1 MKNLK
6 LVELCSGIG
15 AQAKGLE
22 HTGLFQVESVATA
35 DLDKEVVVSYAA
47 IHCGLTNELIE
58 SYENYPSKEEMAAEL
73 TAKRLGYDFKNDKP
87 YDWHKLSRKK
97 DKTKGI
103 EKYWL
108 ADHLSHNLGD
118 MMQID
123 ALPDCDFLTYSCP
136 CFTADT
142 LVLTNNGL
150 KKIVDITTN
159 DKVLTHNN
167 EYKEVLD
174 SKCTG
179 EKNIYIIDA
188 MCSNKIECTGN
199 HKFLVREMYRTY
211 PTYNNGK
218 RGNVRHF
225 KDPEWIE
232 CEKLSKKHYLG
243 MAINQKSILPQWDGI
258 DFVWSDGRKTRH
270 KNNIQSLI
278 LNHSFWWTVG
288 RWIGDGW
295 VRESKNSNEVIICC
309 SKEELNE
316 ILPHLENCN
325 IKYNV
330 SEERTV
336 YKIRIPSKEFC
347 LFLNQFGKGAANK
360 KIPGFV
366 YDLPIEYLKDLLDG
380 YISADGYFVN
390 NKYKVTSVS
399 KELIYG
405 IGQIV
410 AKVYK
415 RPFSIYRVKRNPIV
429 YIEGRKCNQKDSWD
443 LAWKPEIGKQDKAFY
458 ENGYIWFPIRNIK
471 RTDKIEKVYDIT
483 VKDDHSFMANG
494 CIVHNCTDL
503 SIAGHQEGLK
513 WTCQDCGHT
522 YDPAAYSVEE
532 RYLCPVCGSKHVKST
547 RSGLLYEVERLLVT
561 AKQNGSLP
569 KYLLMENVDAL
580 VSKKYIDSFNNWLE
594 RLENLGYHSYY
605 QVINAKNA
613 GVPQNRKRIFVFS
626 ILKEIDTG
634 KFTFPVP
641 FDNGIRLKDVLENTV
656 EEKYYLSDEKVA
668 SFLGNLIKTEDE
680 DTVSVKQATKEGY
693 IKCEL
698 PGVADLS
705 YPESTTRRGRV
716 QENGTVSPTL
726 TAAQTGICKLE
737 KTNEVLQIGN
747 IAEGK
752 SGWDNPQTGRIY
764 SIEGCSPTLNTCNGG
779 GHEPKIV
786 TTTRWSE
793 IASCVRAS
801 YFKNGNRNIEENIK
815 SGKGYEGIIEKYGC
829 DKSHNSPQIIERAN
843 CITTREDRGISN
855 HKSEG
860 TFGEN
865 GLAPTLTT
873 NKGEEPK
880 IATYSLNGYLLYTDE
895 NGNIKTIVAMRGRNP
910 ENPSDRT
917 VGAPTE
923 QRLEV
928 NINEVSNCLTTVQKD
943 NLVMEG
949 ELLLPYIRIR
959 KLTPKECHRLMGFD
973 DIDVDRCK
981 AVGMSDAQGYKQA
994 GNSIVTNVIALIAE
1008 HFYKAQYDESYE
1020 CLDEKMANFQKS
1032 QME

>member
-1 MKNLK
+1 MKNLR

-87 YDWHKLSRKK
+87 YDWYKLSRKK

-136 CFTADT
+136 C
-142 LVLTNNGL
+142 
-150 KKIVDITTN
+150 
-159 DKVLTHNN
+159 
-167 EYKEVLD
+167 
-174 SKCTG
+174 
-179 EKNIYIIDA
+179 
-188 MCSNKIECTGN
+188 
-199 HKFLVREMYRTY
+199 
-211 PTYNNGK
+211 
-218 RGNVRHF
+218 
-225 KDPEWIE
+225 
-232 CEKLSKKHYLG
+232 
-243 MAINQKSILPQWDGI
+243 
-258 DFVWSDGRKTRH
+258 
-270 KNNIQSLI
+270 
-278 LNHSFWWTVG
+278 
-288 RWIGDGW
+288 
-295 VRESKNSNEVIICC
+295 
-309 SKEELNE
+309 
-316 ILPHLENCN
+316 
-325 IKYNV
+325 
-330 SEERTV
+330 
-336 YKIRIPSKEFC
+336 
-347 LFLNQFGKGAANK
+347 
-360 KIPGFV
+360 
-366 YDLPIEYLKDLLDG
+366 
-380 YISADGYFVN
+380 
-390 NKYKVTSVS
+390 
-399 KELIYG
+399 
-405 IGQIV
+405 
-410 AKVYK
+410 
-415 RPFSIYRVKRNPIV
+415 
-429 YIEGRKCNQKDSWD
+429 
-443 LAWKPEIGKQDKAFY
+443 
-458 ENGYIWFPIRNIK
+458 
-471 RTDKIEKVYDIT
+471 
-483 VKDDHSFMANG
+483 
-494 CIVHNCTDL
+494 TDL

-513 WTCQDCGHT
+513 WTCKDCGHT

-656 EEKYYLSDEKVA
+656 EERYYLSDEKVA

-680 DTVSVKQATKEGY
+680 DTVSIKQATKDEY
-693 IKCEL
+693 IKCDL

-737 KTNEVLQIGN
+737 KTNEVLQVGN

-752 SGWDNPQTGRIY
+752 SGWENPQTGRIY
-764 SIEGCSPTLNTCNGG
+764 STEGCSPTLNTCNGG
-779 GHEPKIV
+779 GHEPKIL
-786 TTTRWSE
+786 
-793 IASCVRAS
+793 I
-801 YFKNGNRNIEENIK
+801 
-815 SGKGYEGIIEKYGC
+815 GC

-843 CITTREDRGISN
+843 CITAKEDRGISN
-855 HKSEG
+855 HRAEG
-860 TFGEN
+860 TSVIEKIGNINPSGKGINGNVLGEN

-873 NKGEEPK
+873 NKGEGPK
-880 IATYSLNGYLLYTDE
+880 IAIS
-895 NGNIKTIVAMRGRNP
+895 
-910 ENPSDRT
+910 SDT
-917 VGAPTE
+917 SYIT
-923 QRLEV
+923 
-928 NINEVSNCLTTVQKD
+928 
-943 NLVMEG
+943 
-949 ELLLPYIRIR
+949 PYIRIR

-973 DIDVDRCK
+973 DIDVNRCK

-994 GNSIVTNVIALIAE
+994 GNSIVTNVISLIAE

-1020 CLDEKMANFQKS
+1020 CLDEKMANFQKP

>member
-1 MKNLK
+1 MKNLR

-87 YDWHKLSRKK
+87 YDWYKLSRKK

-136 CFTADT
+136 C
-142 LVLTNNGL
+142 
-150 KKIVDITTN
+150 
-159 DKVLTHNN
+159 
-167 EYKEVLD
+167 
-174 SKCTG
+174 
-179 EKNIYIIDA
+179 
-188 MCSNKIECTGN
+188 
-199 HKFLVREMYRTY
+199 
-211 PTYNNGK
+211 
-218 RGNVRHF
+218 
-225 KDPEWIE
+225 
-232 CEKLSKKHYLG
+232 
-243 MAINQKSILPQWDGI
+243 
-258 DFVWSDGRKTRH
+258 
-270 KNNIQSLI
+270 
-278 LNHSFWWTVG
+278 
-288 RWIGDGW
+288 
-295 VRESKNSNEVIICC
+295 
-309 SKEELNE
+309 
-316 ILPHLENCN
+316 
-325 IKYNV
+325 
-330 SEERTV
+330 
-336 YKIRIPSKEFC
+336 
-347 LFLNQFGKGAANK
+347 
-360 KIPGFV
+360 
-366 YDLPIEYLKDLLDG
+366 
-380 YISADGYFVN
+380 
-390 NKYKVTSVS
+390 
-399 KELIYG
+399 
-405 IGQIV
+405 
-410 AKVYK
+410 
-415 RPFSIYRVKRNPIV
+415 
-429 YIEGRKCNQKDSWD
+429 
-443 LAWKPEIGKQDKAFY
+443 
-458 ENGYIWFPIRNIK
+458 
-471 RTDKIEKVYDIT
+471 
-483 VKDDHSFMANG
+483 
-494 CIVHNCTDL
+494 TDL

-513 WTCQDCGHT
+513 WTCQDCGHE

-641 FDNGIRLKDVLENTV
+641 FDNGIRLKDVLEDTV
-656 EEKYYLSDEKVA
+656 EERYYLSDEKVA

-680 DTVSVKQATKEGY
+680 DTVSIKQATKDGY
-693 IKCEL
+693 IKCDL

-737 KTNEVLQIGN
+737 KTNEVLQVGN

-752 SGWDNPQTGRIY
+752 SGWENPQTGRIY
-764 SIEGCSPTLNTCNGG
+764 STEGCSPTLNTCNGG
-779 GHEPKIV
+779 GHEPKIL
-786 TTTRWSE
+786 
-793 IASCVRAS
+793 I
-801 YFKNGNRNIEENIK
+801 
-815 SGKGYEGIIEKYGC
+815 GC

-843 CITTREDRGISN
+843 CITAKEDRGISN
-855 HKSEG
+855 HRAEG
-860 TFGEN
+860 TAVIEKIGNINPSGKGINGNVLGEN

-873 NKGEEPK
+873 NKGEGPK
-880 IATYSLNGYLLYTDE
+880 IAIS
-895 NGNIKTIVAMRGRNP
+895 
-910 ENPSDRT
+910 SDT
-917 VGAPTE
+917 SYIT
-923 QRLEV
+923 
-928 NINEVSNCLTTVQKD
+928 
-943 NLVMEG
+943 
-949 ELLLPYIRIR
+949 PYIRIR

-973 DIDVDRCK
+973 DIDVNRCK

-994 GNSIVTNVIALIAE
+994 GNSIVTNVISLIAE

-1020 CLDEKMANFQKS
+1020 CLDEKMANFQKP

>member
-1 MKNLK
+1 MKNLR

-87 YDWHKLSRKK
+87 YDWYKLSRKK

-136 CFTADT
+136 C
-142 LVLTNNGL
+142 
-150 KKIVDITTN
+150 
-159 DKVLTHNN
+159 
-167 EYKEVLD
+167 
-174 SKCTG
+174 
-179 EKNIYIIDA
+179 
-188 MCSNKIECTGN
+188 
-199 HKFLVREMYRTY
+199 
-211 PTYNNGK
+211 
-218 RGNVRHF
+218 
-225 KDPEWIE
+225 
-232 CEKLSKKHYLG
+232 
-243 MAINQKSILPQWDGI
+243 
-258 DFVWSDGRKTRH
+258 
-270 KNNIQSLI
+270 
-278 LNHSFWWTVG
+278 
-288 RWIGDGW
+288 
-295 VRESKNSNEVIICC
+295 
-309 SKEELNE
+309 
-316 ILPHLENCN
+316 
-325 IKYNV
+325 
-330 SEERTV
+330 
-336 YKIRIPSKEFC
+336 
-347 LFLNQFGKGAANK
+347 
-360 KIPGFV
+360 
-366 YDLPIEYLKDLLDG
+366 
-380 YISADGYFVN
+380 
-390 NKYKVTSVS
+390 
-399 KELIYG
+399 
-405 IGQIV
+405 
-410 AKVYK
+410 
-415 RPFSIYRVKRNPIV
+415 
-429 YIEGRKCNQKDSWD
+429 
-443 LAWKPEIGKQDKAFY
+443 
-458 ENGYIWFPIRNIK
+458 
-471 RTDKIEKVYDIT
+471 
-483 VKDDHSFMANG
+483 
-494 CIVHNCTDL
+494 TDL

-513 WTCQDCGHT
+513 WTCKDCGHT

-656 EEKYYLSDEKVA
+656 EERYYLSDEKVA

-680 DTVSVKQATKEGY
+680 DTVSIKQATKDGY
-693 IKCEL
+693 IKCDL

-737 KTNEVLQIGN
+737 KTNEVLQVGN

-752 SGWDNPQTGRIY
+752 SGWENPQTGRIY
-764 SIEGCSPTLNTCNGG
+764 STEGCSPTLNTCNGG
-779 GHEPKIV
+779 GHEPKIL
-786 TTTRWSE
+786 
-793 IASCVRAS
+793 I
-801 YFKNGNRNIEENIK
+801 
-815 SGKGYEGIIEKYGC
+815 GC
-829 DKSHNSPQIIERAN
+829 DKSHNSPQIIKRAN
-843 CITTREDRGISN
+843 CITAKEDRGISN
-855 HKSEG
+855 HRAEG
-860 TFGEN
+860 TSVIEKIGNINPSGKGINGNVLGEN

-873 NKGEEPK
+873 NKGEGPK
-880 IATYSLNGYLLYTDE
+880 IAIS
-895 NGNIKTIVAMRGRNP
+895 
-910 ENPSDRT
+910 SDT
-917 VGAPTE
+917 SYIT
-923 QRLEV
+923 
-928 NINEVSNCLTTVQKD
+928 
-943 NLVMEG
+943 
-949 ELLLPYIRIR
+949 PYIRIR

-973 DIDVDRCK
+973 DIDVNRCK

-994 GNSIVTNVIALIAE
+994 GNSIVTNVISLIAE

-1020 CLDEKMANFQKS
+1020 CLDEKMANFQKP

>member
-1 MKNLK
+1 MKNLR

-87 YDWHKLSRKK
+87 YDWYKLSRKK

-136 CFTADT
+136 
-142 LVLTNNGL
+142 
-150 KKIVDITTN
+150 
-159 DKVLTHNN
+159 
-167 EYKEVLD
+167 
-174 SKCTG
+174 
-179 EKNIYIIDA
+179 
-188 MCSNKIECTGN
+188 
-199 HKFLVREMYRTY
+199 
-211 PTYNNGK
+211 
-218 RGNVRHF
+218 
-225 KDPEWIE
+225 
-232 CEKLSKKHYLG
+232 
-243 MAINQKSILPQWDGI
+243 
-258 DFVWSDGRKTRH
+258 
-270 KNNIQSLI
+270 
-278 LNHSFWWTVG
+278 
-288 RWIGDGW
+288 
-295 VRESKNSNEVIICC
+295 
-309 SKEELNE
+309 
-316 ILPHLENCN
+316 
-325 IKYNV
+325 
-330 SEERTV
+330 
-336 YKIRIPSKEFC
+336 
-347 LFLNQFGKGAANK
+347 
-360 KIPGFV
+360 
-366 YDLPIEYLKDLLDG
+366 
-380 YISADGYFVN
+380 
-390 NKYKVTSVS
+390 
-399 KELIYG
+399 
-405 IGQIV
+405 
-410 AKVYK
+410 
-415 RPFSIYRVKRNPIV
+415 
-429 YIEGRKCNQKDSWD
+429 
-443 LAWKPEIGKQDKAFY
+443 
-458 ENGYIWFPIRNIK
+458 
-471 RTDKIEKVYDIT
+471 
-483 VKDDHSFMANG
+483 
-494 CIVHNCTDL
+494 CTDL

-641 FDNGIRLKDVLENTV
+641 FDNGIRLKDVLEDTV
-656 EEKYYLSDEKVA
+656 EERYYLSDEKVA

-680 DTVSVKQATKEGY
+680 DT
-693 IKCEL
+693 
-698 PGVADLS
+698 
-705 YPESTTRRGRV
+705 
-716 QENGTVSPTL
+716 
-726 TAAQTGICKLE
+726 
-737 KTNEVLQIGN
+737 TNTNNVLQIGN
-747 IAEGK
+747 IAEGN
-752 SGWDNPQTGRIY
+752 SGWNNPQAGRIY

-786 TTTRWSE
+786 TTTRGSE

-801 YFKNGNRNIEENIK
+801 YFKNGSRNIEENIK

-843 CITTREDRGISN
+843 CITAKEDKSISN

-860 TFGEN
+860 TAVIEKIGNINPSGKGINGNVFGEN

-873 NKGEEPK
+873 NKGEGPK
-880 IATYSLNGYLLYTDE
+880 IATYSLNGYLLHTDE

-1008 HFYKAQYDESYE
+1008 HFYKAQYDESYK
-1020 CLDEKMANFQKS
+1020 CLDEKMENFQKP

>member
-1 MKNLK
+1 MKNLR

-87 YDWHKLSRKK
+87 YDWYKLSRKK

-136 CFTADT
+136 
-142 LVLTNNGL
+142 
-150 KKIVDITTN
+150 
-159 DKVLTHNN
+159 
-167 EYKEVLD
+167 
-174 SKCTG
+174 
-179 EKNIYIIDA
+179 
-188 MCSNKIECTGN
+188 
-199 HKFLVREMYRTY
+199 
-211 PTYNNGK
+211 
-218 RGNVRHF
+218 
-225 KDPEWIE
+225 
-232 CEKLSKKHYLG
+232 
-243 MAINQKSILPQWDGI
+243 
-258 DFVWSDGRKTRH
+258 
-270 KNNIQSLI
+270 
-278 LNHSFWWTVG
+278 
-288 RWIGDGW
+288 
-295 VRESKNSNEVIICC
+295 
-309 SKEELNE
+309 
-316 ILPHLENCN
+316 
-325 IKYNV
+325 
-330 SEERTV
+330 
-336 YKIRIPSKEFC
+336 
-347 LFLNQFGKGAANK
+347 
-360 KIPGFV
+360 
-366 YDLPIEYLKDLLDG
+366 
-380 YISADGYFVN
+380 
-390 NKYKVTSVS
+390 
-399 KELIYG
+399 
-405 IGQIV
+405 
-410 AKVYK
+410 
-415 RPFSIYRVKRNPIV
+415 
-429 YIEGRKCNQKDSWD
+429 
-443 LAWKPEIGKQDKAFY
+443 
-458 ENGYIWFPIRNIK
+458 
-471 RTDKIEKVYDIT
+471 
-483 VKDDHSFMANG
+483 
-494 CIVHNCTDL
+494 CTDL

-641 FDNGIRLKDVLENTV
+641 FDNGIRLKDVLEDTV
-656 EEKYYLSDEKVA
+656 AERYYLSDEKVA

-680 DTVSVKQATKEGY
+680 DTVSIKQATKDGY
-693 IKCEL
+693 IKCDL

-726 TAAQTGICKLE
+726 TASQTGICKLE

-764 SIEGCSPTLNTCNGG
+764 SAEGCSPTLNTCNGG
-779 GHEPKIV
+779 GHEPKIL
-786 TTTRWSE
+786 
-793 IASCVRAS
+793 ID
-801 YFKNGNRNIEENIK
+801 
-815 SGKGYEGIIEKYGC
+815 C

-843 CITTREDRGISN
+843 CITAREDRGISN

-860 TFGEN
+860 TAVIE
-865 GLAPTLTT
+865 
-873 NKGEEPK
+873 K
-880 IATYSLNGYLLYTDE
+880 I
-895 NGNIKTIVAMRGRNP
+895 GN
-910 ENPSDRT
+910 
-917 VGAPTE
+917 
-923 QRLEV
+923 
-928 NINEVSNCLTTVQKD
+928 D

-949 ELLLPYIRIR
+949 EILLPYIRIR

-1008 HFYKAQYDESYE
+1008 HFYKAQYDESYK
-1020 CLDEKMANFQKS
+1020 CLDEKMVNFQKP

>member
-1 MKNLK
+1 MKNLR

-87 YDWHKLSRKK
+87 YDWYKLSRKK

-136 CFTADT
+136 
-142 LVLTNNGL
+142 
-150 KKIVDITTN
+150 
-159 DKVLTHNN
+159 
-167 EYKEVLD
+167 
-174 SKCTG
+174 
-179 EKNIYIIDA
+179 
-188 MCSNKIECTGN
+188 
-199 HKFLVREMYRTY
+199 
-211 PTYNNGK
+211 
-218 RGNVRHF
+218 
-225 KDPEWIE
+225 
-232 CEKLSKKHYLG
+232 
-243 MAINQKSILPQWDGI
+243 
-258 DFVWSDGRKTRH
+258 
-270 KNNIQSLI
+270 
-278 LNHSFWWTVG
+278 
-288 RWIGDGW
+288 
-295 VRESKNSNEVIICC
+295 
-309 SKEELNE
+309 
-316 ILPHLENCN
+316 
-325 IKYNV
+325 
-330 SEERTV
+330 
-336 YKIRIPSKEFC
+336 
-347 LFLNQFGKGAANK
+347 
-360 KIPGFV
+360 
-366 YDLPIEYLKDLLDG
+366 
-380 YISADGYFVN
+380 
-390 NKYKVTSVS
+390 
-399 KELIYG
+399 
-405 IGQIV
+405 
-410 AKVYK
+410 
-415 RPFSIYRVKRNPIV
+415 
-429 YIEGRKCNQKDSWD
+429 
-443 LAWKPEIGKQDKAFY
+443 
-458 ENGYIWFPIRNIK
+458 
-471 RTDKIEKVYDIT
+471 
-483 VKDDHSFMANG
+483 
-494 CIVHNCTDL
+494 CTDL

-634 KFTFPVP
+634 KFTFPVS
-641 FDNGIRLKDVLENTV
+641 FDNGIRLKDVLEDTV
-656 EEKYYLSDEKVA
+656 EERYYLSDEKVA

-680 DTVSVKQATKEGY
+680 DTVSIKQATKDGY
-693 IKCEL
+693 IKCDL

-737 KTNEVLQIGN
+737 KI
-747 IAEGK
+747 
-752 SGWDNPQTGRIY
+752 
-764 SIEGCSPTLNTCNGG
+764 
-779 GHEPKIV
+779 
-786 TTTRWSE
+786 
-793 IASCVRAS
+793 
-801 YFKNGNRNIEENIK
+801 
-815 SGKGYEGIIEKYGC
+815 
-829 DKSHNSPQIIERAN
+829 
-843 CITTREDRGISN
+843 
-855 HKSEG
+855 
-860 TFGEN
+860 
-865 GLAPTLTT
+865 TT
-873 NKGEEPK
+873 NKGEGSK
-880 IATYSLNGYLLYTDE
+880 IATYSLNGYPLHTDE

-928 NINEVSNCLTTVQKD
+928 NTNEISNCLTTVQKD

-949 ELLLPYIRIR
+949 EILLPYIRIR

-1020 CLDEKMANFQKS
+1020 CLDEKMENFQKP
-1032 QME
+1032 QVE

>member
-1 MKNLK
+1 MKNLR

-87 YDWHKLSRKK
+87 YDWYKLSRKK

-108 ADHLSHNLGD
+108 ADYLSHNLGD

-136 CFTADT
+136 C
-142 LVLTNNGL
+142 
-150 KKIVDITTN
+150 
-159 DKVLTHNN
+159 
-167 EYKEVLD
+167 
-174 SKCTG
+174 
-179 EKNIYIIDA
+179 
-188 MCSNKIECTGN
+188 
-199 HKFLVREMYRTY
+199 
-211 PTYNNGK
+211 
-218 RGNVRHF
+218 
-225 KDPEWIE
+225 
-232 CEKLSKKHYLG
+232 
-243 MAINQKSILPQWDGI
+243 
-258 DFVWSDGRKTRH
+258 
-270 KNNIQSLI
+270 
-278 LNHSFWWTVG
+278 
-288 RWIGDGW
+288 
-295 VRESKNSNEVIICC
+295 
-309 SKEELNE
+309 
-316 ILPHLENCN
+316 
-325 IKYNV
+325 
-330 SEERTV
+330 
-336 YKIRIPSKEFC
+336 
-347 LFLNQFGKGAANK
+347 
-360 KIPGFV
+360 
-366 YDLPIEYLKDLLDG
+366 
-380 YISADGYFVN
+380 
-390 NKYKVTSVS
+390 
-399 KELIYG
+399 
-405 IGQIV
+405 
-410 AKVYK
+410 
-415 RPFSIYRVKRNPIV
+415 
-429 YIEGRKCNQKDSWD
+429 
-443 LAWKPEIGKQDKAFY
+443 
-458 ENGYIWFPIRNIK
+458 
-471 RTDKIEKVYDIT
+471 
-483 VKDDHSFMANG
+483 
-494 CIVHNCTDL
+494 TDL

-513 WTCQDCGHT
+513 WTCKDCGHT

-634 KFTFPVP
+634 KFSFPVP

-656 EEKYYLSDEKVA
+656 EERYYLSDEKVA

-680 DTVSVKQATKEGY
+680 DTVSIKQATKDGY
-693 IKCEL
+693 IKCDL

-737 KTNEVLQIGN
+737 KTNEVLQVGN

-752 SGWDNPQTGRIY
+752 SGWENPQTGRIY
-764 SIEGCSPTLNTCNGG
+764 STEGCSPTLNTCNGG
-779 GHEPKIV
+779 GHEPKIL
-786 TTTRWSE
+786 
-793 IASCVRAS
+793 I
-801 YFKNGNRNIEENIK
+801 
-815 SGKGYEGIIEKYGC
+815 GC

-843 CITTREDRGISN
+843 CITAKEDRGISN
-855 HKSEG
+855 HRAEG
-860 TFGEN
+860 TAVIEKIGNINPSGKGINGNVLGEN

-873 NKGEEPK
+873 NKGEGPK
-880 IATYSLNGYLLYTDE
+880 IAIS
-895 NGNIKTIVAMRGRNP
+895 
-910 ENPSDRT
+910 SDT
-917 VGAPTE
+917 SYIT
-923 QRLEV
+923 
-928 NINEVSNCLTTVQKD
+928 
-943 NLVMEG
+943 
-949 ELLLPYIRIR
+949 PYIRIR

-1008 HFYKAQYDESYE
+1008 HFYKAQYDESYK
-1020 CLDEKMANFQKS
+1020 CLDEKMENFQKP

>member
-1 MKNLK
+1 MKNLR

-87 YDWHKLSRKK
+87 YDWYKLSRKK

-136 CFTADT
+136 C
-142 LVLTNNGL
+142 
-150 KKIVDITTN
+150 
-159 DKVLTHNN
+159 
-167 EYKEVLD
+167 
-174 SKCTG
+174 
-179 EKNIYIIDA
+179 
-188 MCSNKIECTGN
+188 
-199 HKFLVREMYRTY
+199 
-211 PTYNNGK
+211 
-218 RGNVRHF
+218 
-225 KDPEWIE
+225 
-232 CEKLSKKHYLG
+232 
-243 MAINQKSILPQWDGI
+243 
-258 DFVWSDGRKTRH
+258 
-270 KNNIQSLI
+270 
-278 LNHSFWWTVG
+278 
-288 RWIGDGW
+288 
-295 VRESKNSNEVIICC
+295 
-309 SKEELNE
+309 
-316 ILPHLENCN
+316 
-325 IKYNV
+325 
-330 SEERTV
+330 
-336 YKIRIPSKEFC
+336 
-347 LFLNQFGKGAANK
+347 
-360 KIPGFV
+360 
-366 YDLPIEYLKDLLDG
+366 
-380 YISADGYFVN
+380 
-390 NKYKVTSVS
+390 
-399 KELIYG
+399 
-405 IGQIV
+405 
-410 AKVYK
+410 
-415 RPFSIYRVKRNPIV
+415 
-429 YIEGRKCNQKDSWD
+429 
-443 LAWKPEIGKQDKAFY
+443 
-458 ENGYIWFPIRNIK
+458 
-471 RTDKIEKVYDIT
+471 
-483 VKDDHSFMANG
+483 
-494 CIVHNCTDL
+494 TDL

-513 WTCQDCGHT
+513 WTCKDCGHT

-656 EEKYYLSDEKVA
+656 EERYYLSDEKVA

-680 DTVSVKQATKEGY
+680 DTVSIKQATKDGY
-693 IKCEL
+693 IKCDL

-737 KTNEVLQIGN
+737 KTNEVLQVGN

-752 SGWDNPQTGRIY
+752 SGWENPQTGRIY
-764 SIEGCSPTLNTCNGG
+764 STEGCSPTLNTCNGG
-779 GHEPKIV
+779 GHEPKIL
-786 TTTRWSE
+786 
-793 IASCVRAS
+793 I
-801 YFKNGNRNIEENIK
+801 
-815 SGKGYEGIIEKYGC
+815 GC

-843 CITTREDRGISN
+843 CITAKEDRGISN
-855 HKSEG
+855 HRAEG
-860 TFGEN
+860 TAVIEKIGNINPSGKGINGNVLGEN

-873 NKGEEPK
+873 NKGEGPK
-880 IATYSLNGYLLYTDE
+880 IAIS
-895 NGNIKTIVAMRGRNP
+895 
-910 ENPSDRT
+910 SDT
-917 VGAPTE
+917 SYIT
-923 QRLEV
+923 
-928 NINEVSNCLTTVQKD
+928 
-943 NLVMEG
+943 
-949 ELLLPYIRIR
+949 PYIRIR

-994 GNSIVTNVIALIAE
+994 GNSIVTNVISLIAE

-1020 CLDEKMANFQKS
+1020 CLDEKMANFQKP

>member
-1 MKNLK
+1 MKNLR

-15 AQAKGLE
+15 AQAKGIE
-22 HTGLFQVESVATA
+22 KTGLFQVESVATA

-87 YDWHKLSRKK
+87 YDWYKLSRKK

-136 CFTADT
+136 
-142 LVLTNNGL
+142 
-150 KKIVDITTN
+150 
-159 DKVLTHNN
+159 
-167 EYKEVLD
+167 
-174 SKCTG
+174 
-179 EKNIYIIDA
+179 
-188 MCSNKIECTGN
+188 
-199 HKFLVREMYRTY
+199 
-211 PTYNNGK
+211 
-218 RGNVRHF
+218 
-225 KDPEWIE
+225 
-232 CEKLSKKHYLG
+232 
-243 MAINQKSILPQWDGI
+243 
-258 DFVWSDGRKTRH
+258 
-270 KNNIQSLI
+270 
-278 LNHSFWWTVG
+278 
-288 RWIGDGW
+288 
-295 VRESKNSNEVIICC
+295 
-309 SKEELNE
+309 
-316 ILPHLENCN
+316 
-325 IKYNV
+325 
-330 SEERTV
+330 
-336 YKIRIPSKEFC
+336 
-347 LFLNQFGKGAANK
+347 
-360 KIPGFV
+360 
-366 YDLPIEYLKDLLDG
+366 
-380 YISADGYFVN
+380 
-390 NKYKVTSVS
+390 
-399 KELIYG
+399 
-405 IGQIV
+405 
-410 AKVYK
+410 
-415 RPFSIYRVKRNPIV
+415 
-429 YIEGRKCNQKDSWD
+429 
-443 LAWKPEIGKQDKAFY
+443 
-458 ENGYIWFPIRNIK
+458 
-471 RTDKIEKVYDIT
+471 
-483 VKDDHSFMANG
+483 
-494 CIVHNCTDL
+494 CTDL

-641 FDNGIRLKDVLENTV
+641 FDNGIRLKDVLEDTV
-656 EEKYYLSDEKVA
+656 EERYYLSDEKVA

-726 TAAQTGICKLE
+726 TASQTGICKLE

-764 SIEGCSPTLNTCNGG
+764 SAEGCSPTLNTCNGG
-779 GHEPKIV
+779 GHEPKIL
-786 TTTRWSE
+786 
-793 IASCVRAS
+793 ID
-801 YFKNGNRNIEENIK
+801 
-815 SGKGYEGIIEKYGC
+815 C

-843 CITTREDRGISN
+843 CITAREDRGISN

-860 TFGEN
+860 TAVIE
-865 GLAPTLTT
+865 
-873 NKGEEPK
+873 K
-880 IATYSLNGYLLYTDE
+880 I
-895 NGNIKTIVAMRGRNP
+895 GN
-910 ENPSDRT
+910 
-917 VGAPTE
+917 
-923 QRLEV
+923 
-928 NINEVSNCLTTVQKD
+928 D

-949 ELLLPYIRIR
+949 EILLPYIRIR

-1008 HFYKAQYDESYE
+1008 HFYKAQYDESYK
-1020 CLDEKMANFQKS
+1020 CLDEKMVNFQKP

>member
-1 MKNLK
+1 MKNLR

-87 YDWHKLSRKK
+87 YDWYKLSRKK

-136 CFTADT
+136 C
-142 LVLTNNGL
+142 
-150 KKIVDITTN
+150 
-159 DKVLTHNN
+159 
-167 EYKEVLD
+167 
-174 SKCTG
+174 
-179 EKNIYIIDA
+179 
-188 MCSNKIECTGN
+188 
-199 HKFLVREMYRTY
+199 
-211 PTYNNGK
+211 
-218 RGNVRHF
+218 
-225 KDPEWIE
+225 
-232 CEKLSKKHYLG
+232 
-243 MAINQKSILPQWDGI
+243 
-258 DFVWSDGRKTRH
+258 
-270 KNNIQSLI
+270 
-278 LNHSFWWTVG
+278 
-288 RWIGDGW
+288 
-295 VRESKNSNEVIICC
+295 
-309 SKEELNE
+309 
-316 ILPHLENCN
+316 
-325 IKYNV
+325 
-330 SEERTV
+330 
-336 YKIRIPSKEFC
+336 
-347 LFLNQFGKGAANK
+347 
-360 KIPGFV
+360 
-366 YDLPIEYLKDLLDG
+366 
-380 YISADGYFVN
+380 
-390 NKYKVTSVS
+390 
-399 KELIYG
+399 
-405 IGQIV
+405 
-410 AKVYK
+410 
-415 RPFSIYRVKRNPIV
+415 
-429 YIEGRKCNQKDSWD
+429 
-443 LAWKPEIGKQDKAFY
+443 
-458 ENGYIWFPIRNIK
+458 
-471 RTDKIEKVYDIT
+471 
-483 VKDDHSFMANG
+483 
-494 CIVHNCTDL
+494 TDL

-513 WTCQDCGHT
+513 WTCKDCGHT

-656 EEKYYLSDEKVA
+656 EERYYLSDEKVA

-680 DTVSVKQATKEGY
+680 DTVSIKQATKNGY
-693 IKCEL
+693 IKCDL

-737 KTNEVLQIGN
+737 KTNEVLQVGN

-752 SGWDNPQTGRIY
+752 SGWENPQTGRIY
-764 SIEGCSPTLNTCNGG
+764 STEGCSPTLNTCNGG
-779 GHEPKIV
+779 GHEPKIL
-786 TTTRWSE
+786 
-793 IASCVRAS
+793 I
-801 YFKNGNRNIEENIK
+801 
-815 SGKGYEGIIEKYGC
+815 GC

-843 CITTREDRGISN
+843 CITAKEDRGISN
-855 HKSEG
+855 HRAEG
-860 TFGEN
+860 TAVIEKIGNINPSGKGINGNVLGEN

-873 NKGEEPK
+873 NKGEGPK
-880 IATYSLNGYLLYTDE
+880 IAIS
-895 NGNIKTIVAMRGRNP
+895 
-910 ENPSDRT
+910 SDT
-917 VGAPTE
+917 SYIT
-923 QRLEV
+923 
-928 NINEVSNCLTTVQKD
+928 
-943 NLVMEG
+943 
-949 ELLLPYIRIR
+949 PYIRIR

-973 DIDVDRCK
+973 DIDVNRCK

-994 GNSIVTNVIALIAE
+994 GNSIVTNVISLIAE
-1008 HFYKAQYDESYE
+1008 HFYKAQYDKSYE
-1020 CLDEKMANFQKS
+1020 CLDEKMANFQKP

>member
-1 MKNLK
+1 MKNLR
-6 LVELCSGIG
+6 LIELCSGIG

-87 YDWHKLSRKK
+87 YDWYKLSRKK

-136 CFTADT
+136 
-142 LVLTNNGL
+142 
-150 KKIVDITTN
+150 
-159 DKVLTHNN
+159 
-167 EYKEVLD
+167 
-174 SKCTG
+174 
-179 EKNIYIIDA
+179 
-188 MCSNKIECTGN
+188 
-199 HKFLVREMYRTY
+199 
-211 PTYNNGK
+211 
-218 RGNVRHF
+218 
-225 KDPEWIE
+225 
-232 CEKLSKKHYLG
+232 
-243 MAINQKSILPQWDGI
+243 
-258 DFVWSDGRKTRH
+258 
-270 KNNIQSLI
+270 
-278 LNHSFWWTVG
+278 
-288 RWIGDGW
+288 
-295 VRESKNSNEVIICC
+295 
-309 SKEELNE
+309 
-316 ILPHLENCN
+316 
-325 IKYNV
+325 
-330 SEERTV
+330 
-336 YKIRIPSKEFC
+336 
-347 LFLNQFGKGAANK
+347 
-360 KIPGFV
+360 
-366 YDLPIEYLKDLLDG
+366 
-380 YISADGYFVN
+380 
-390 NKYKVTSVS
+390 
-399 KELIYG
+399 
-405 IGQIV
+405 
-410 AKVYK
+410 
-415 RPFSIYRVKRNPIV
+415 
-429 YIEGRKCNQKDSWD
+429 
-443 LAWKPEIGKQDKAFY
+443 
-458 ENGYIWFPIRNIK
+458 
-471 RTDKIEKVYDIT
+471 
-483 VKDDHSFMANG
+483 
-494 CIVHNCTDL
+494 CTDL

-594 RLENLGYHSYY
+594 RLDNLGYHSYY

-634 KFTFPVP
+634 KFTFPVS

-656 EEKYYLSDEKVA
+656 EERYYLSDEKVA

-680 DTVSVKQATKEGY
+680 DTVSIKQATKDGY
-693 IKCEL
+693 IKCDL

-737 KTNEVLQIGN
+737 KTNEVLQVGN

-752 SGWDNPQTGRIY
+752 SGWENPQTGRIY
-764 SIEGCSPTLNTCNGG
+764 STEGCSPTLNTCNGG
-779 GHEPKIV
+779 GHEPKIL
-786 TTTRWSE
+786 
-793 IASCVRAS
+793 I
-801 YFKNGNRNIEENIK
+801 
-815 SGKGYEGIIEKYGC
+815 GC
-829 DKSHNSPQIIERAN
+829 DKSNNSPQIIERAN
-843 CITTREDRGISN
+843 CITAKEDRDISN
-855 HKSEG
+855 HRAEG
-860 TFGEN
+860 TAVIEKIGNINPSGKGINGNVFGEN

-873 NKGEEPK
+873 NKGEGPK
-880 IATYSLNGYLLYTDE
+880 IAIS
-895 NGNIKTIVAMRGRNP
+895 
-910 ENPSDRT
+910 SDT
-917 VGAPTE
+917 SYIT
-923 QRLEV
+923 
-928 NINEVSNCLTTVQKD
+928 
-943 NLVMEG
+943 
-949 ELLLPYIRIR
+949 PYIRIR

-973 DIDVDRCK
+973 DIDVNRCK

-1020 CLDEKMANFQKS
+1020 CLDEKMANFQKP

>member
-1 MKNLK
+1 MKNLR

-87 YDWHKLSRKK
+87 YDWYKLSRKK

-136 CFTADT
+136 
-142 LVLTNNGL
+142 
-150 KKIVDITTN
+150 
-159 DKVLTHNN
+159 
-167 EYKEVLD
+167 
-174 SKCTG
+174 
-179 EKNIYIIDA
+179 
-188 MCSNKIECTGN
+188 
-199 HKFLVREMYRTY
+199 
-211 PTYNNGK
+211 
-218 RGNVRHF
+218 
-225 KDPEWIE
+225 
-232 CEKLSKKHYLG
+232 
-243 MAINQKSILPQWDGI
+243 
-258 DFVWSDGRKTRH
+258 
-270 KNNIQSLI
+270 
-278 LNHSFWWTVG
+278 
-288 RWIGDGW
+288 
-295 VRESKNSNEVIICC
+295 
-309 SKEELNE
+309 
-316 ILPHLENCN
+316 
-325 IKYNV
+325 
-330 SEERTV
+330 
-336 YKIRIPSKEFC
+336 
-347 LFLNQFGKGAANK
+347 
-360 KIPGFV
+360 
-366 YDLPIEYLKDLLDG
+366 
-380 YISADGYFVN
+380 
-390 NKYKVTSVS
+390 
-399 KELIYG
+399 
-405 IGQIV
+405 
-410 AKVYK
+410 
-415 RPFSIYRVKRNPIV
+415 
-429 YIEGRKCNQKDSWD
+429 
-443 LAWKPEIGKQDKAFY
+443 
-458 ENGYIWFPIRNIK
+458 
-471 RTDKIEKVYDIT
+471 
-483 VKDDHSFMANG
+483 
-494 CIVHNCTDL
+494 CTDL

-641 FDNGIRLKDVLENTV
+641 FDNGIRLKDVLEDTV
-656 EEKYYLSDEKVA
+656 AERYYLSDEKVA

-680 DTVSVKQATKEGY
+680 DTVSIKQATKDGY
-693 IKCEL
+693 IKCDL

-737 KTNEVLQIGN
+737 KI
-747 IAEGK
+747 
-752 SGWDNPQTGRIY
+752 
-764 SIEGCSPTLNTCNGG
+764 
-779 GHEPKIV
+779 
-786 TTTRWSE
+786 
-793 IASCVRAS
+793 
-801 YFKNGNRNIEENIK
+801 
-815 SGKGYEGIIEKYGC
+815 
-829 DKSHNSPQIIERAN
+829 
-843 CITTREDRGISN
+843 
-855 HKSEG
+855 
-860 TFGEN
+860 
-865 GLAPTLTT
+865 TT
-873 NKGEEPK
+873 NKGEGSK
-880 IATYSLNGYLLYTDE
+880 IATYSLNGYPLHTDE

-928 NINEVSNCLTTVQKD
+928 NTNEISNCLTTVQKD

-949 ELLLPYIRIR
+949 EILLPYIRIR

-1020 CLDEKMANFQKS
+1020 CLDEKMENFQKP
-1032 QME
+1032 QVE

>member
-1 MKNLK
+1 MKNLR

-87 YDWHKLSRKK
+87 YDWYKLSRKK

-136 CFTADT
+136 C
-142 LVLTNNGL
+142 
-150 KKIVDITTN
+150 
-159 DKVLTHNN
+159 
-167 EYKEVLD
+167 
-174 SKCTG
+174 
-179 EKNIYIIDA
+179 
-188 MCSNKIECTGN
+188 
-199 HKFLVREMYRTY
+199 
-211 PTYNNGK
+211 
-218 RGNVRHF
+218 
-225 KDPEWIE
+225 
-232 CEKLSKKHYLG
+232 
-243 MAINQKSILPQWDGI
+243 
-258 DFVWSDGRKTRH
+258 
-270 KNNIQSLI
+270 
-278 LNHSFWWTVG
+278 
-288 RWIGDGW
+288 
-295 VRESKNSNEVIICC
+295 
-309 SKEELNE
+309 
-316 ILPHLENCN
+316 
-325 IKYNV
+325 
-330 SEERTV
+330 
-336 YKIRIPSKEFC
+336 
-347 LFLNQFGKGAANK
+347 
-360 KIPGFV
+360 
-366 YDLPIEYLKDLLDG
+366 
-380 YISADGYFVN
+380 
-390 NKYKVTSVS
+390 
-399 KELIYG
+399 
-405 IGQIV
+405 
-410 AKVYK
+410 
-415 RPFSIYRVKRNPIV
+415 
-429 YIEGRKCNQKDSWD
+429 
-443 LAWKPEIGKQDKAFY
+443 
-458 ENGYIWFPIRNIK
+458 
-471 RTDKIEKVYDIT
+471 
-483 VKDDHSFMANG
+483 
-494 CIVHNCTDL
+494 TDL

-513 WTCQDCGHT
+513 WTCQDCGHE

-634 KFTFPVP
+634 KFSFPVP

-656 EEKYYLSDEKVA
+656 EERYYLSDEKVA

-680 DTVSVKQATKEGY
+680 DTVSIKQATKDGY
-693 IKCEL
+693 IKCDL

-737 KTNEVLQIGN
+737 KTNEVLQVGN

-752 SGWDNPQTGRIY
+752 SGWENPQTGRIY
-764 SIEGCSPTLNTCNGG
+764 STEGCSPTLNTCNGG
-779 GHEPKIV
+779 GHEPKIL
-786 TTTRWSE
+786 
-793 IASCVRAS
+793 I
-801 YFKNGNRNIEENIK
+801 
-815 SGKGYEGIIEKYGC
+815 GC

-843 CITTREDRGISN
+843 CITAKDDRGISN
-855 HKSEG
+855 HRAEG
-860 TFGEN
+860 TAVIEKIGNINPSGKGINGNVLGEN

-873 NKGEEPK
+873 NKREGPK
-880 IATYSLNGYLLYTDE
+880 IAIS
-895 NGNIKTIVAMRGRNP
+895 
-910 ENPSDRT
+910 SDT
-917 VGAPTE
+917 SYIT
-923 QRLEV
+923 
-928 NINEVSNCLTTVQKD
+928 
-943 NLVMEG
+943 
-949 ELLLPYIRIR
+949 PYIRIR

-973 DIDVDRCK
+973 DIDVNRCK

-994 GNSIVTNVIALIAE
+994 GNSIVTNVISLIAE

-1020 CLDEKMANFQKS
+1020 CLDEKMANFQKP

>member
-1 MKNLK
+1 MKNLR

-87 YDWHKLSRKK
+87 YDWYKLSRKK

-136 CFTADT
+136 
-142 LVLTNNGL
+142 
-150 KKIVDITTN
+150 
-159 DKVLTHNN
+159 
-167 EYKEVLD
+167 
-174 SKCTG
+174 
-179 EKNIYIIDA
+179 
-188 MCSNKIECTGN
+188 
-199 HKFLVREMYRTY
+199 
-211 PTYNNGK
+211 
-218 RGNVRHF
+218 
-225 KDPEWIE
+225 
-232 CEKLSKKHYLG
+232 
-243 MAINQKSILPQWDGI
+243 
-258 DFVWSDGRKTRH
+258 
-270 KNNIQSLI
+270 
-278 LNHSFWWTVG
+278 
-288 RWIGDGW
+288 
-295 VRESKNSNEVIICC
+295 
-309 SKEELNE
+309 
-316 ILPHLENCN
+316 
-325 IKYNV
+325 
-330 SEERTV
+330 
-336 YKIRIPSKEFC
+336 
-347 LFLNQFGKGAANK
+347 
-360 KIPGFV
+360 
-366 YDLPIEYLKDLLDG
+366 
-380 YISADGYFVN
+380 
-390 NKYKVTSVS
+390 
-399 KELIYG
+399 
-405 IGQIV
+405 
-410 AKVYK
+410 
-415 RPFSIYRVKRNPIV
+415 
-429 YIEGRKCNQKDSWD
+429 
-443 LAWKPEIGKQDKAFY
+443 
-458 ENGYIWFPIRNIK
+458 
-471 RTDKIEKVYDIT
+471 
-483 VKDDHSFMANG
+483 
-494 CIVHNCTDL
+494 CTDL

-656 EEKYYLSDEKVA
+656 EERYYLSDEKVA

-680 DTVSVKQATKEGY
+680 DTT
-693 IKCEL
+693 
-698 PGVADLS
+698 
-705 YPESTTRRGRV
+705 
-716 QENGTVSPTL
+716 N
-726 TAAQTGICKLE
+726 
-737 KTNEVLQIGN
+737 TNEVLQIGN

-786 TTTRWSE
+786 TTTRGSE

-801 YFKNGNRNIEENIK
+801 YFKNGSRNIEENIK

-829 DKSHNSPQIIERAN
+829 NKSHNSPQIIESAN

-860 TFGEN
+860 TAVIEKIGNINPLDKGINENVFGEN

-873 NKGEEPK
+873 NKVKGPK
-880 IATYSLNGYLLYTDE
+880 IATYSLNGYLLHTDE

>member
-1 MKNLK
+1 MKNLR

-87 YDWHKLSRKK
+87 YDWYKLSRKK

-136 CFTADT
+136 C
-142 LVLTNNGL
+142 
-150 KKIVDITTN
+150 
-159 DKVLTHNN
+159 
-167 EYKEVLD
+167 
-174 SKCTG
+174 
-179 EKNIYIIDA
+179 
-188 MCSNKIECTGN
+188 
-199 HKFLVREMYRTY
+199 
-211 PTYNNGK
+211 
-218 RGNVRHF
+218 
-225 KDPEWIE
+225 
-232 CEKLSKKHYLG
+232 
-243 MAINQKSILPQWDGI
+243 
-258 DFVWSDGRKTRH
+258 
-270 KNNIQSLI
+270 
-278 LNHSFWWTVG
+278 
-288 RWIGDGW
+288 
-295 VRESKNSNEVIICC
+295 
-309 SKEELNE
+309 
-316 ILPHLENCN
+316 
-325 IKYNV
+325 
-330 SEERTV
+330 
-336 YKIRIPSKEFC
+336 
-347 LFLNQFGKGAANK
+347 
-360 KIPGFV
+360 
-366 YDLPIEYLKDLLDG
+366 
-380 YISADGYFVN
+380 
-390 NKYKVTSVS
+390 
-399 KELIYG
+399 
-405 IGQIV
+405 
-410 AKVYK
+410 
-415 RPFSIYRVKRNPIV
+415 
-429 YIEGRKCNQKDSWD
+429 
-443 LAWKPEIGKQDKAFY
+443 
-458 ENGYIWFPIRNIK
+458 
-471 RTDKIEKVYDIT
+471 
-483 VKDDHSFMANG
+483 
-494 CIVHNCTDL
+494 TDL

-513 WTCQDCGHT
+513 WTCQDCGHE

-634 KFTFPVP
+634 KFSFPVP

-656 EEKYYLSDEKVA
+656 EERYYLSDEKVA

-680 DTVSVKQATKEGY
+680 DTVSIKQATKDGY
-693 IKCEL
+693 IKCDL

-726 TAAQTGICKLE
+726 TAVQTGICKLE
-737 KTNEVLQIGN
+737 KTNEVLQVGN

-752 SGWDNPQTGRIY
+752 SGWENPQTGRIY
-764 SIEGCSPTLNTCNGG
+764 STEGCSPTLNTCNGG
-779 GHEPKIV
+779 GHEPKIL
-786 TTTRWSE
+786 
-793 IASCVRAS
+793 I
-801 YFKNGNRNIEENIK
+801 
-815 SGKGYEGIIEKYGC
+815 GC

-843 CITTREDRGISN
+843 CITAKDDRGISN
-855 HKSEG
+855 HRAEG
-860 TFGEN
+860 TAVIEKIGNINPSGKGINGNVLGEN

-873 NKGEEPK
+873 NKREGPK
-880 IATYSLNGYLLYTDE
+880 IAIS
-895 NGNIKTIVAMRGRNP
+895 
-910 ENPSDRT
+910 SDT
-917 VGAPTE
+917 SYIT
-923 QRLEV
+923 
-928 NINEVSNCLTTVQKD
+928 
-943 NLVMEG
+943 
-949 ELLLPYIRIR
+949 PYIRIR

-973 DIDVDRCK
+973 DIDVNRCK

-994 GNSIVTNVIALIAE
+994 GNSIVTNVISLIAE

-1020 CLDEKMANFQKS
+1020 CLDEKMANFQKP

>member
-1 MKNLK
+1 M
-6 LVELCSGIG
+6 
-15 AQAKGLE
+15 E

-87 YDWHKLSRKK
+87 YDWYKLSRKK

-136 CFTADT
+136 C
-142 LVLTNNGL
+142 
-150 KKIVDITTN
+150 
-159 DKVLTHNN
+159 
-167 EYKEVLD
+167 
-174 SKCTG
+174 
-179 EKNIYIIDA
+179 
-188 MCSNKIECTGN
+188 
-199 HKFLVREMYRTY
+199 
-211 PTYNNGK
+211 
-218 RGNVRHF
+218 
-225 KDPEWIE
+225 
-232 CEKLSKKHYLG
+232 
-243 MAINQKSILPQWDGI
+243 
-258 DFVWSDGRKTRH
+258 
-270 KNNIQSLI
+270 
-278 LNHSFWWTVG
+278 
-288 RWIGDGW
+288 
-295 VRESKNSNEVIICC
+295 
-309 SKEELNE
+309 
-316 ILPHLENCN
+316 
-325 IKYNV
+325 
-330 SEERTV
+330 
-336 YKIRIPSKEFC
+336 
-347 LFLNQFGKGAANK
+347 
-360 KIPGFV
+360 
-366 YDLPIEYLKDLLDG
+366 
-380 YISADGYFVN
+380 
-390 NKYKVTSVS
+390 
-399 KELIYG
+399 
-405 IGQIV
+405 
-410 AKVYK
+410 
-415 RPFSIYRVKRNPIV
+415 
-429 YIEGRKCNQKDSWD
+429 
-443 LAWKPEIGKQDKAFY
+443 
-458 ENGYIWFPIRNIK
+458 
-471 RTDKIEKVYDIT
+471 
-483 VKDDHSFMANG
+483 
-494 CIVHNCTDL
+494 TDL

-513 WTCQDCGHT
+513 WTCQDCGHE

-656 EEKYYLSDEKVA
+656 EERYYLSDEKVA

-680 DTVSVKQATKEGY
+680 DTVSIKQATKDGY
-693 IKCEL
+693 IKCDL

-752 SGWDNPQTGRIY
+752 SGWENPQTGRIY
-764 SIEGCSPTLNTCNGG
+764 STEGCSPTLNTCNGG
-779 GHEPKIV
+779 GHEPKIL
-786 TTTRWSE
+786 
-793 IASCVRAS
+793 I
-801 YFKNGNRNIEENIK
+801 
-815 SGKGYEGIIEKYGC
+815 GC

-843 CITTREDRGISN
+843 CITAKEDRGISN
-855 HKSEG
+855 HRAEG
-860 TFGEN
+860 TSVIEKIGNINPSGKGINGNVLGEN

-873 NKGEEPK
+873 NKGEGPK
-880 IATYSLNGYLLYTDE
+880 IAIS
-895 NGNIKTIVAMRGRNP
+895 
-910 ENPSDRT
+910 SDT
-917 VGAPTE
+917 SYIT
-923 QRLEV
+923 
-928 NINEVSNCLTTVQKD
+928 
-943 NLVMEG
+943 
-949 ELLLPYIRIR
+949 PYIRIR

-973 DIDVDRCK
+973 DIDVNRCK

-994 GNSIVTNVIALIAE
+994 GNSIVTNVISLIAE

-1020 CLDEKMANFQKS
+1020 CLDEKWQIFKNHRWNKTCLW
-1032 QME
+1032 

>member
-1 MKNLK
+1 MKNLR

-87 YDWHKLSRKK
+87 YDWYKLSRKK

-136 CFTADT
+136 C
-142 LVLTNNGL
+142 
-150 KKIVDITTN
+150 
-159 DKVLTHNN
+159 
-167 EYKEVLD
+167 
-174 SKCTG
+174 
-179 EKNIYIIDA
+179 
-188 MCSNKIECTGN
+188 
-199 HKFLVREMYRTY
+199 
-211 PTYNNGK
+211 
-218 RGNVRHF
+218 
-225 KDPEWIE
+225 
-232 CEKLSKKHYLG
+232 
-243 MAINQKSILPQWDGI
+243 
-258 DFVWSDGRKTRH
+258 
-270 KNNIQSLI
+270 
-278 LNHSFWWTVG
+278 
-288 RWIGDGW
+288 
-295 VRESKNSNEVIICC
+295 
-309 SKEELNE
+309 
-316 ILPHLENCN
+316 
-325 IKYNV
+325 
-330 SEERTV
+330 
-336 YKIRIPSKEFC
+336 
-347 LFLNQFGKGAANK
+347 
-360 KIPGFV
+360 
-366 YDLPIEYLKDLLDG
+366 
-380 YISADGYFVN
+380 
-390 NKYKVTSVS
+390 
-399 KELIYG
+399 
-405 IGQIV
+405 
-410 AKVYK
+410 
-415 RPFSIYRVKRNPIV
+415 
-429 YIEGRKCNQKDSWD
+429 
-443 LAWKPEIGKQDKAFY
+443 
-458 ENGYIWFPIRNIK
+458 
-471 RTDKIEKVYDIT
+471 
-483 VKDDHSFMANG
+483 
-494 CIVHNCTDL
+494 TDL

-513 WTCQDCGHT
+513 WTCKDCGHT

-656 EEKYYLSDEKVA
+656 EERYYLSDEKVA

-680 DTVSVKQATKEGY
+680 DTVCIKQATKDGY
-693 IKCEL
+693 IKCDL

-737 KTNEVLQIGN
+737 KTNEVLQVGN

-752 SGWDNPQTGRIY
+752 SGWENPQTGRIY
-764 SIEGCSPTLNTCNGG
+764 STEGCSPTLNTCNGG
-779 GHEPKIV
+779 GHEPKIL
-786 TTTRWSE
+786 
-793 IASCVRAS
+793 I
-801 YFKNGNRNIEENIK
+801 
-815 SGKGYEGIIEKYGC
+815 GC

-843 CITTREDRGISN
+843 CITAKEDRGISN
-855 HKSEG
+855 HRAEG
-860 TFGEN
+860 TAVIEKIGNINPSGKGINGNVLGEN

-873 NKGEEPK
+873 NKGEGPK
-880 IATYSLNGYLLYTDE
+880 IAIS
-895 NGNIKTIVAMRGRNP
+895 
-910 ENPSDRT
+910 SDT
-917 VGAPTE
+917 SYIT
-923 QRLEV
+923 
-928 NINEVSNCLTTVQKD
+928 
-943 NLVMEG
+943 
-949 ELLLPYIRIR
+949 PYIRIR

-994 GNSIVTNVIALIAE
+994 GNSIVTNVISLIAE

-1020 CLDEKMANFQKS
+1020 CLDEKMANFQKP

>member
-1 MKNLK
+1 MKNLR

-87 YDWHKLSRKK
+87 YDWYKLSRKK

-136 CFTADT
+136 C
-142 LVLTNNGL
+142 
-150 KKIVDITTN
+150 
-159 DKVLTHNN
+159 
-167 EYKEVLD
+167 
-174 SKCTG
+174 
-179 EKNIYIIDA
+179 
-188 MCSNKIECTGN
+188 
-199 HKFLVREMYRTY
+199 
-211 PTYNNGK
+211 
-218 RGNVRHF
+218 
-225 KDPEWIE
+225 
-232 CEKLSKKHYLG
+232 
-243 MAINQKSILPQWDGI
+243 
-258 DFVWSDGRKTRH
+258 
-270 KNNIQSLI
+270 
-278 LNHSFWWTVG
+278 
-288 RWIGDGW
+288 
-295 VRESKNSNEVIICC
+295 
-309 SKEELNE
+309 
-316 ILPHLENCN
+316 
-325 IKYNV
+325 
-330 SEERTV
+330 
-336 YKIRIPSKEFC
+336 
-347 LFLNQFGKGAANK
+347 
-360 KIPGFV
+360 
-366 YDLPIEYLKDLLDG
+366 
-380 YISADGYFVN
+380 
-390 NKYKVTSVS
+390 
-399 KELIYG
+399 
-405 IGQIV
+405 
-410 AKVYK
+410 
-415 RPFSIYRVKRNPIV
+415 
-429 YIEGRKCNQKDSWD
+429 
-443 LAWKPEIGKQDKAFY
+443 
-458 ENGYIWFPIRNIK
+458 
-471 RTDKIEKVYDIT
+471 
-483 VKDDHSFMANG
+483 
-494 CIVHNCTDL
+494 TDL

-513 WTCQDCGHT
+513 WTCQDCGHE

-656 EEKYYLSDEKVA
+656 EERYYLSDEKVA

-680 DTVSVKQATKEGY
+680 DTVSIKQATKDGY
-693 IKCEL
+693 IKCDL

-737 KTNEVLQIGN
+737 KTNEVLQVGN

-752 SGWDNPQTGRIY
+752 SGWENPQTGRIY
-764 SIEGCSPTLNTCNGG
+764 STEGCSPTLNTCNGG
-779 GHEPKIV
+779 GHEPKIL
-786 TTTRWSE
+786 
-793 IASCVRAS
+793 I
-801 YFKNGNRNIEENIK
+801 
-815 SGKGYEGIIEKYGC
+815 GC

-843 CITTREDRGISN
+843 CITAKEDRGISN
-855 HKSEG
+855 HRAKG
-860 TFGEN
+860 TAVIEKIGNINPSGKGINGNVLGEN

-873 NKGEEPK
+873 NKGEGPK
-880 IATYSLNGYLLYTDE
+880 IAIS
-895 NGNIKTIVAMRGRNP
+895 
-910 ENPSDRT
+910 SDT
-917 VGAPTE
+917 SYIT
-923 QRLEV
+923 
-928 NINEVSNCLTTVQKD
+928 
-943 NLVMEG
+943 
-949 ELLLPYIRIR
+949 PYIRIR

-973 DIDVDRCK
+973 DIDVNRCK

-994 GNSIVTNVIALIAE
+994 GNSIVTNVISLIAE
-1008 HFYKAQYDESYE
+1008 HFYKAQYDKSYE
-1020 CLDEKMANFQKS
+1020 CLDEKMANFQKP

>member
-1 MKNLK
+1 M
-6 LVELCSGIG
+6 
-15 AQAKGLE
+15 E

-87 YDWHKLSRKK
+87 YDWYKLSRKK

-118 MMQID
+118 MMQVT
-123 ALPDCDFLTYSCP
+123 ALPDCDFLTYSTP
-136 CFTADT
+136 C
-142 LVLTNNGL
+142 
-150 KKIVDITTN
+150 
-159 DKVLTHNN
+159 
-167 EYKEVLD
+167 
-174 SKCTG
+174 
-179 EKNIYIIDA
+179 
-188 MCSNKIECTGN
+188 
-199 HKFLVREMYRTY
+199 
-211 PTYNNGK
+211 
-218 RGNVRHF
+218 
-225 KDPEWIE
+225 
-232 CEKLSKKHYLG
+232 
-243 MAINQKSILPQWDGI
+243 
-258 DFVWSDGRKTRH
+258 
-270 KNNIQSLI
+270 QS
-278 LNHSFWWTVG
+278 
-288 RWIGDGW
+288 
-295 VRESKNSNEVIICC
+295 
-309 SKEELNE
+309 
-316 ILPHLENCN
+316 
-325 IKYNV
+325 
-330 SEERTV
+330 
-336 YKIRIPSKEFC
+336 
-347 LFLNQFGKGAANK
+347 
-360 KIPGFV
+360 
-366 YDLPIEYLKDLLDG
+366 
-380 YISADGYFVN
+380 
-390 NKYKVTSVS
+390 
-399 KELIYG
+399 
-405 IGQIV
+405 
-410 AKVYK
+410 
-415 RPFSIYRVKRNPIV
+415 
-429 YIEGRKCNQKDSWD
+429 
-443 LAWKPEIGKQDKAFY
+443 
-458 ENGYIWFPIRNIK
+458 
-471 RTDKIEKVYDIT
+471 
-483 VKDDHSFMANG
+483 
-494 CIVHNCTDL
+494 L
-503 SIAGHQEGLK
+503 SIAGHQDGLK
-513 WTCQDCGHT
+513 WTCQDCGHE
-522 YDPAAYSVEE
+522 YDPASLSVEE
-532 RYLCPVCGSKHVKST
+532 RYVCPVCGSEYVKST

-561 AKQNGSLP
+561 AKQNGNLP

-656 EEKYYLSDEKVA
+656 EERYYLSDEKVA

-737 KTNEVLQIGN
+737 KI
-747 IAEGK
+747 
-752 SGWDNPQTGRIY
+752 
-764 SIEGCSPTLNTCNGG
+764 
-779 GHEPKIV
+779 
-786 TTTRWSE
+786 TTTRGAE

-829 DKSHNSPQIIERAN
+829 DKSNNSPQIIERAN
-843 CITTREDRGISN
+843 CITAREDRGISN

-860 TFGEN
+860 TAVIEKIGNINPSSKGINGNGFGEN

-880 IATYSLNGYLLYTDE
+880 IAIS
-895 NGNIKTIVAMRGRNP
+895 
-910 ENPSDRT
+910 SDT
-917 VGAPTE
+917 SYIT
-923 QRLEV
+923 
-928 NINEVSNCLTTVQKD
+928 
-943 NLVMEG
+943 
-949 ELLLPYIRIR
+949 PYIRIR

-994 GNSIVTNVIALIAE
+994 GNSIVTNVISLITE
-1008 HFYKAQYDESYE
+1008 HLYKAQYDESYE
-1020 CLDEKMANFQKS
+1020 CLDEKMANFQKP

>member
-1 MKNLK
+1 MKNLR

-87 YDWHKLSRKK
+87 YDWYKLSRKK

-136 CFTADT
+136 
-142 LVLTNNGL
+142 
-150 KKIVDITTN
+150 
-159 DKVLTHNN
+159 
-167 EYKEVLD
+167 
-174 SKCTG
+174 
-179 EKNIYIIDA
+179 
-188 MCSNKIECTGN
+188 
-199 HKFLVREMYRTY
+199 
-211 PTYNNGK
+211 
-218 RGNVRHF
+218 
-225 KDPEWIE
+225 
-232 CEKLSKKHYLG
+232 
-243 MAINQKSILPQWDGI
+243 
-258 DFVWSDGRKTRH
+258 
-270 KNNIQSLI
+270 
-278 LNHSFWWTVG
+278 
-288 RWIGDGW
+288 
-295 VRESKNSNEVIICC
+295 
-309 SKEELNE
+309 
-316 ILPHLENCN
+316 
-325 IKYNV
+325 
-330 SEERTV
+330 
-336 YKIRIPSKEFC
+336 
-347 LFLNQFGKGAANK
+347 
-360 KIPGFV
+360 
-366 YDLPIEYLKDLLDG
+366 
-380 YISADGYFVN
+380 
-390 NKYKVTSVS
+390 
-399 KELIYG
+399 
-405 IGQIV
+405 
-410 AKVYK
+410 
-415 RPFSIYRVKRNPIV
+415 
-429 YIEGRKCNQKDSWD
+429 
-443 LAWKPEIGKQDKAFY
+443 
-458 ENGYIWFPIRNIK
+458 
-471 RTDKIEKVYDIT
+471 
-483 VKDDHSFMANG
+483 
-494 CIVHNCTDL
+494 CTDL

-656 EEKYYLSDEKVA
+656 EERYYLSDEKVA

-680 DTVSVKQATKEGY
+680 DTT
-693 IKCEL
+693 
-698 PGVADLS
+698 
-705 YPESTTRRGRV
+705 
-716 QENGTVSPTL
+716 N
-726 TAAQTGICKLE
+726 
-737 KTNEVLQIGN
+737 TNEVLQIGN

-786 TTTRWSE
+786 TTTRGSE

-801 YFKNGNRNIEENIK
+801 YFKNGSRNIEENIK

-829 DKSHNSPQIIERAN
+829 NKSHNSPQIIESAN

-860 TFGEN
+860 TAVIEKIGNINPLDKGINGNVFGEN

-873 NKGEEPK
+873 NKVKGPK
-880 IATYSLNGYLLYTDE
+880 IATYSLNGYLLHTDE

>member
-1 MKNLK
+1 LKNLR

-87 YDWHKLSRKK
+87 YDWYKLSRKK
-97 DKTKGI
+97 DKIKGI

-136 CFTADT
+136 C
-142 LVLTNNGL
+142 
-150 KKIVDITTN
+150 
-159 DKVLTHNN
+159 
-167 EYKEVLD
+167 
-174 SKCTG
+174 
-179 EKNIYIIDA
+179 
-188 MCSNKIECTGN
+188 
-199 HKFLVREMYRTY
+199 
-211 PTYNNGK
+211 
-218 RGNVRHF
+218 
-225 KDPEWIE
+225 
-232 CEKLSKKHYLG
+232 
-243 MAINQKSILPQWDGI
+243 
-258 DFVWSDGRKTRH
+258 
-270 KNNIQSLI
+270 
-278 LNHSFWWTVG
+278 
-288 RWIGDGW
+288 
-295 VRESKNSNEVIICC
+295 
-309 SKEELNE
+309 
-316 ILPHLENCN
+316 
-325 IKYNV
+325 
-330 SEERTV
+330 
-336 YKIRIPSKEFC
+336 
-347 LFLNQFGKGAANK
+347 
-360 KIPGFV
+360 
-366 YDLPIEYLKDLLDG
+366 
-380 YISADGYFVN
+380 
-390 NKYKVTSVS
+390 
-399 KELIYG
+399 
-405 IGQIV
+405 
-410 AKVYK
+410 
-415 RPFSIYRVKRNPIV
+415 
-429 YIEGRKCNQKDSWD
+429 
-443 LAWKPEIGKQDKAFY
+443 
-458 ENGYIWFPIRNIK
+458 
-471 RTDKIEKVYDIT
+471 
-483 VKDDHSFMANG
+483 
-494 CIVHNCTDL
+494 TDL

-513 WTCQDCGHT
+513 WTCKDCGHT

-532 RYLCPVCGSKHVKST
+532 RYLCPVCESKHVKST

-656 EEKYYLSDEKVA
+656 EERYYLSDEKVA

-680 DTVSVKQATKEGY
+680 DTVSIKQATKDGY
-693 IKCEL
+693 IKCDL
-698 PGVADLS
+698 PGVADLY

-737 KTNEVLQIGN
+737 KTNEVLQVGN

-752 SGWDNPQTGRIY
+752 SGWENPQTGRIY
-764 SIEGCSPTLNTCNGG
+764 STEGCSPTLNTCNGG
-779 GHEPKIV
+779 GHEPKIL
-786 TTTRWSE
+786 
-793 IASCVRAS
+793 I
-801 YFKNGNRNIEENIK
+801 
-815 SGKGYEGIIEKYGC
+815 GC

-843 CITTREDRGISN
+843 CITAKEDRGISN
-855 HKSEG
+855 HRAEG
-860 TFGEN
+860 TSVIEKIGNINPSGKGINGNVLGEN

-873 NKGEEPK
+873 NKGEGPK
-880 IATYSLNGYLLYTDE
+880 IAIS
-895 NGNIKTIVAMRGRNP
+895 
-910 ENPSDRT
+910 SDT
-917 VGAPTE
+917 SYIT
-923 QRLEV
+923 
-928 NINEVSNCLTTVQKD
+928 
-943 NLVMEG
+943 
-949 ELLLPYIRIR
+949 PYIRIR

-994 GNSIVTNVIALIAE
+994 GNSIVTNVISLIAE

-1020 CLDEKMANFQKS
+1020 CLDEKMANFQKP

>member
-1 MKNLK
+1 MKNLR

-87 YDWHKLSRKK
+87 YDWYKLSRKK

-136 CFTADT
+136 C
-142 LVLTNNGL
+142 
-150 KKIVDITTN
+150 
-159 DKVLTHNN
+159 
-167 EYKEVLD
+167 
-174 SKCTG
+174 
-179 EKNIYIIDA
+179 
-188 MCSNKIECTGN
+188 
-199 HKFLVREMYRTY
+199 
-211 PTYNNGK
+211 
-218 RGNVRHF
+218 
-225 KDPEWIE
+225 
-232 CEKLSKKHYLG
+232 
-243 MAINQKSILPQWDGI
+243 
-258 DFVWSDGRKTRH
+258 
-270 KNNIQSLI
+270 
-278 LNHSFWWTVG
+278 
-288 RWIGDGW
+288 
-295 VRESKNSNEVIICC
+295 
-309 SKEELNE
+309 
-316 ILPHLENCN
+316 
-325 IKYNV
+325 
-330 SEERTV
+330 
-336 YKIRIPSKEFC
+336 
-347 LFLNQFGKGAANK
+347 
-360 KIPGFV
+360 
-366 YDLPIEYLKDLLDG
+366 
-380 YISADGYFVN
+380 
-390 NKYKVTSVS
+390 
-399 KELIYG
+399 
-405 IGQIV
+405 
-410 AKVYK
+410 
-415 RPFSIYRVKRNPIV
+415 
-429 YIEGRKCNQKDSWD
+429 
-443 LAWKPEIGKQDKAFY
+443 
-458 ENGYIWFPIRNIK
+458 
-471 RTDKIEKVYDIT
+471 
-483 VKDDHSFMANG
+483 
-494 CIVHNCTDL
+494 TDL

-513 WTCQDCGHT
+513 WTCKDCGHT

-656 EEKYYLSDEKVA
+656 EERYYLSDEKVA

-680 DTVSVKQATKEGY
+680 DTVSIKQATKDGY
-693 IKCEL
+693 IKCDL

-737 KTNEVLQIGN
+737 KTNEVLQVGN

-752 SGWDNPQTGRIY
+752 SGWENPQTGRIY
-764 SIEGCSPTLNTCNGG
+764 STEGCSPTLNTCNGG
-779 GHEPKIV
+779 GHEPKIL
-786 TTTRWSE
+786 
-793 IASCVRAS
+793 I
-801 YFKNGNRNIEENIK
+801 
-815 SGKGYEGIIEKYGC
+815 GC

-843 CITTREDRGISN
+843 CITAKEDRGISN
-855 HKSEG
+855 HRAEG
-860 TFGEN
+860 TSVIEKIGNINPSGKGINGNVLGEN

-873 NKGEEPK
+873 NKGEGPK
-880 IATYSLNGYLLYTDE
+880 IAIS
-895 NGNIKTIVAMRGRNP
+895 
-910 ENPSDRT
+910 SDT
-917 VGAPTE
+917 SYIT
-923 QRLEV
+923 
-928 NINEVSNCLTTVQKD
+928 
-943 NLVMEG
+943 
-949 ELLLPYIRIR
+949 PYIRIR

-973 DIDVDRCK
+973 DIDVNRCK

-994 GNSIVTNVIALIAE
+994 GNSIVTNVISLIAE

-1020 CLDEKMANFQKS
+1020 CLDEKMANFQKP

>member
-1 MKNLK
+1 MKNLR

-87 YDWHKLSRKK
+87 YDWYKLSRKK

-123 ALPDCDFLTYSCP
+123 ALPDCDFITYSCP
-136 CFTADT
+136 
-142 LVLTNNGL
+142 
-150 KKIVDITTN
+150 
-159 DKVLTHNN
+159 
-167 EYKEVLD
+167 
-174 SKCTG
+174 
-179 EKNIYIIDA
+179 
-188 MCSNKIECTGN
+188 
-199 HKFLVREMYRTY
+199 
-211 PTYNNGK
+211 
-218 RGNVRHF
+218 
-225 KDPEWIE
+225 
-232 CEKLSKKHYLG
+232 
-243 MAINQKSILPQWDGI
+243 
-258 DFVWSDGRKTRH
+258 
-270 KNNIQSLI
+270 
-278 LNHSFWWTVG
+278 
-288 RWIGDGW
+288 
-295 VRESKNSNEVIICC
+295 
-309 SKEELNE
+309 
-316 ILPHLENCN
+316 
-325 IKYNV
+325 
-330 SEERTV
+330 
-336 YKIRIPSKEFC
+336 
-347 LFLNQFGKGAANK
+347 
-360 KIPGFV
+360 
-366 YDLPIEYLKDLLDG
+366 
-380 YISADGYFVN
+380 
-390 NKYKVTSVS
+390 
-399 KELIYG
+399 
-405 IGQIV
+405 
-410 AKVYK
+410 
-415 RPFSIYRVKRNPIV
+415 
-429 YIEGRKCNQKDSWD
+429 
-443 LAWKPEIGKQDKAFY
+443 
-458 ENGYIWFPIRNIK
+458 
-471 RTDKIEKVYDIT
+471 
-483 VKDDHSFMANG
+483 
-494 CIVHNCTDL
+494 CTDL

-532 RYLCPVCGSKHVKST
+532 RYLCQVCGSKHVKST

-641 FDNGIRLKDVLENTV
+641 FDNGIRLKDVLEDTV
-656 EEKYYLSDEKVA
+656 EERYYLSDEKVA

-680 DTVSVKQATKEGY
+680 DTVSIKQATKDGY
-693 IKCEL
+693 IKCDL

-726 TAAQTGICKLE
+726 TASQTGICKLE

-764 SIEGCSPTLNTCNGG
+764 SAEGCSPTLNTCNGG
-779 GHEPKIV
+779 GHEPKIL
-786 TTTRWSE
+786 
-793 IASCVRAS
+793 ID
-801 YFKNGNRNIEENIK
+801 
-815 SGKGYEGIIEKYGC
+815 C

-843 CITTREDRGISN
+843 CITAREDRGISN

-860 TFGEN
+860 TAVIE
-865 GLAPTLTT
+865 
-873 NKGEEPK
+873 K
-880 IATYSLNGYLLYTDE
+880 I
-895 NGNIKTIVAMRGRNP
+895 GN
-910 ENPSDRT
+910 
-917 VGAPTE
+917 
-923 QRLEV
+923 
-928 NINEVSNCLTTVQKD
+928 D

-949 ELLLPYIRIR
+949 EILLPYIRIR

-1008 HFYKAQYDESYE
+1008 HFYKAQYDESYK
-1020 CLDEKMANFQKS
+1020 CLDEKMVNFQKP

>member
-1 MKNLK
+1 MKNLR

-15 AQAKGLE
+15 AQAKGIE
-22 HTGLFQVESVATA
+22 KTGLFQVESVATA

-87 YDWHKLSRKK
+87 YDWYKLSRKK

-136 CFTADT
+136 
-142 LVLTNNGL
+142 
-150 KKIVDITTN
+150 
-159 DKVLTHNN
+159 
-167 EYKEVLD
+167 
-174 SKCTG
+174 
-179 EKNIYIIDA
+179 
-188 MCSNKIECTGN
+188 
-199 HKFLVREMYRTY
+199 
-211 PTYNNGK
+211 
-218 RGNVRHF
+218 
-225 KDPEWIE
+225 
-232 CEKLSKKHYLG
+232 
-243 MAINQKSILPQWDGI
+243 
-258 DFVWSDGRKTRH
+258 
-270 KNNIQSLI
+270 
-278 LNHSFWWTVG
+278 
-288 RWIGDGW
+288 
-295 VRESKNSNEVIICC
+295 
-309 SKEELNE
+309 
-316 ILPHLENCN
+316 
-325 IKYNV
+325 
-330 SEERTV
+330 
-336 YKIRIPSKEFC
+336 
-347 LFLNQFGKGAANK
+347 
-360 KIPGFV
+360 
-366 YDLPIEYLKDLLDG
+366 
-380 YISADGYFVN
+380 
-390 NKYKVTSVS
+390 
-399 KELIYG
+399 
-405 IGQIV
+405 
-410 AKVYK
+410 
-415 RPFSIYRVKRNPIV
+415 
-429 YIEGRKCNQKDSWD
+429 
-443 LAWKPEIGKQDKAFY
+443 
-458 ENGYIWFPIRNIK
+458 
-471 RTDKIEKVYDIT
+471 
-483 VKDDHSFMANG
+483 
-494 CIVHNCTDL
+494 CTDL

-641 FDNGIRLKDVLENTV
+641 FDNGIRLKDVLEDTV
-656 EEKYYLSDEKVA
+656 EERYCLSDEKVA

-680 DTVSVKQATKEGY
+680 DTVSIKQATKDGY
-693 IKCEL
+693 IKCDL

-726 TAAQTGICKLE
+726 TASQTGICKLE

-764 SIEGCSPTLNTCNGG
+764 SAEGCSPTLNTCNGG
-779 GHEPKIV
+779 GHEPKIL
-786 TTTRWSE
+786 
-793 IASCVRAS
+793 ID
-801 YFKNGNRNIEENIK
+801 
-815 SGKGYEGIIEKYGC
+815 C

-843 CITTREDRGISN
+843 CITAREDRGISN

-860 TFGEN
+860 TAVIE
-865 GLAPTLTT
+865 
-873 NKGEEPK
+873 K
-880 IATYSLNGYLLYTDE
+880 I
-895 NGNIKTIVAMRGRNP
+895 GN
-910 ENPSDRT
+910 
-917 VGAPTE
+917 
-923 QRLEV
+923 
-928 NINEVSNCLTTVQKD
+928 D

-949 ELLLPYIRIR
+949 EILLPYIRIR

-1020 CLDEKMANFQKS
+1020 CLDEKMENFQKP
-1032 QME
+1032 QVE

>member
-1 MKNLK
+1 MYENTILKNLR

-87 YDWHKLSRKK
+87 YDWYKLSRKK

-136 CFTADT
+136 C
-142 LVLTNNGL
+142 
-150 KKIVDITTN
+150 
-159 DKVLTHNN
+159 
-167 EYKEVLD
+167 
-174 SKCTG
+174 
-179 EKNIYIIDA
+179 
-188 MCSNKIECTGN
+188 
-199 HKFLVREMYRTY
+199 
-211 PTYNNGK
+211 
-218 RGNVRHF
+218 
-225 KDPEWIE
+225 
-232 CEKLSKKHYLG
+232 
-243 MAINQKSILPQWDGI
+243 
-258 DFVWSDGRKTRH
+258 
-270 KNNIQSLI
+270 
-278 LNHSFWWTVG
+278 
-288 RWIGDGW
+288 
-295 VRESKNSNEVIICC
+295 
-309 SKEELNE
+309 
-316 ILPHLENCN
+316 
-325 IKYNV
+325 
-330 SEERTV
+330 
-336 YKIRIPSKEFC
+336 
-347 LFLNQFGKGAANK
+347 
-360 KIPGFV
+360 
-366 YDLPIEYLKDLLDG
+366 
-380 YISADGYFVN
+380 
-390 NKYKVTSVS
+390 
-399 KELIYG
+399 
-405 IGQIV
+405 
-410 AKVYK
+410 
-415 RPFSIYRVKRNPIV
+415 
-429 YIEGRKCNQKDSWD
+429 
-443 LAWKPEIGKQDKAFY
+443 
-458 ENGYIWFPIRNIK
+458 
-471 RTDKIEKVYDIT
+471 
-483 VKDDHSFMANG
+483 
-494 CIVHNCTDL
+494 TDL

-513 WTCQDCGHT
+513 WTCKDCGHT

-656 EEKYYLSDEKVA
+656 EERYYLSDEKVA

-680 DTVSVKQATKEGY
+680 DTVSIKQATKDGY
-693 IKCEL
+693 IKCDL

-737 KTNEVLQIGN
+737 KTNEVLQVGN

-752 SGWDNPQTGRIY
+752 SGWENPQTGRIY
-764 SIEGCSPTLNTCNGG
+764 STEGCSPTLNTCNGG
-779 GHEPKIV
+779 GHEPKIL
-786 TTTRWSE
+786 
-793 IASCVRAS
+793 I
-801 YFKNGNRNIEENIK
+801 
-815 SGKGYEGIIEKYGC
+815 GC

-843 CITTREDRGISN
+843 CITAKEDRGISN
-855 HKSEG
+855 HRAEG
-860 TFGEN
+860 TAVIEKIGNINPSGKGINGNVLGEN

-873 NKGEEPK
+873 NKGEGPK
-880 IATYSLNGYLLYTDE
+880 IAIS
-895 NGNIKTIVAMRGRNP
+895 
-910 ENPSDRT
+910 SDT
-917 VGAPTE
+917 SYIT
-923 QRLEV
+923 
-928 NINEVSNCLTTVQKD
+928 
-943 NLVMEG
+943 
-949 ELLLPYIRIR
+949 PYIRIR

-973 DIDVDRCK
+973 DIDVNRCK

-994 GNSIVTNVIALIAE
+994 GNSIVTNVISLIAE

-1020 CLDEKMANFQKS
+1020 CLDEKMANFQKP

>member
-1 MKNLK
+1 MKNLR

-87 YDWHKLSRKK
+87 YDWYKLSRKK

-136 CFTADT
+136 C
-142 LVLTNNGL
+142 
-150 KKIVDITTN
+150 
-159 DKVLTHNN
+159 
-167 EYKEVLD
+167 
-174 SKCTG
+174 
-179 EKNIYIIDA
+179 
-188 MCSNKIECTGN
+188 
-199 HKFLVREMYRTY
+199 
-211 PTYNNGK
+211 
-218 RGNVRHF
+218 
-225 KDPEWIE
+225 
-232 CEKLSKKHYLG
+232 
-243 MAINQKSILPQWDGI
+243 
-258 DFVWSDGRKTRH
+258 
-270 KNNIQSLI
+270 
-278 LNHSFWWTVG
+278 
-288 RWIGDGW
+288 
-295 VRESKNSNEVIICC
+295 
-309 SKEELNE
+309 
-316 ILPHLENCN
+316 
-325 IKYNV
+325 
-330 SEERTV
+330 
-336 YKIRIPSKEFC
+336 
-347 LFLNQFGKGAANK
+347 
-360 KIPGFV
+360 
-366 YDLPIEYLKDLLDG
+366 
-380 YISADGYFVN
+380 
-390 NKYKVTSVS
+390 
-399 KELIYG
+399 
-405 IGQIV
+405 
-410 AKVYK
+410 
-415 RPFSIYRVKRNPIV
+415 
-429 YIEGRKCNQKDSWD
+429 
-443 LAWKPEIGKQDKAFY
+443 
-458 ENGYIWFPIRNIK
+458 
-471 RTDKIEKVYDIT
+471 
-483 VKDDHSFMANG
+483 
-494 CIVHNCTDL
+494 TDL

-513 WTCQDCGHT
+513 WTCKDCGHT

-656 EEKYYLSDEKVA
+656 EERYYLSDEKVA

-680 DTVSVKQATKEGY
+680 DTVSIKQATKDGY
-693 IKCEL
+693 IKCDL

-737 KTNEVLQIGN
+737 KTNEVLQVGN

-752 SGWDNPQTGRIY
+752 SGWENPQTGRIY
-764 SIEGCSPTLNTCNGG
+764 STEGCSPTLNTCNGG
-779 GHEPKIV
+779 GHEPKIL
-786 TTTRWSE
+786 
-793 IASCVRAS
+793 I
-801 YFKNGNRNIEENIK
+801 
-815 SGKGYEGIIEKYGC
+815 GC

-843 CITTREDRGISN
+843 CITAKEDRGISN

-860 TFGEN
+860 TAVIEKIGNINPSGKGINGNVLGEN

-873 NKGEEPK
+873 NKGEGPK
-880 IATYSLNGYLLYTDE
+880 IAIS
-895 NGNIKTIVAMRGRNP
+895 
-910 ENPSDRT
+910 SDT
-917 VGAPTE
+917 SYIT
-923 QRLEV
+923 
-928 NINEVSNCLTTVQKD
+928 
-943 NLVMEG
+943 
-949 ELLLPYIRIR
+949 PYIRIR

-973 DIDVDRCK
+973 DIDVNRCK

-1008 HFYKAQYDESYE
+1008 HFYKAQYDESYK
-1020 CLDEKMANFQKS
+1020 CLDEKMENFQKP

>member
-1 MKNLK
+1 M
-6 LVELCSGIG
+6 
-15 AQAKGLE
+15 E

-87 YDWHKLSRKK
+87 YDWYKLSRKK

-136 CFTADT
+136 C
-142 LVLTNNGL
+142 
-150 KKIVDITTN
+150 
-159 DKVLTHNN
+159 
-167 EYKEVLD
+167 
-174 SKCTG
+174 
-179 EKNIYIIDA
+179 
-188 MCSNKIECTGN
+188 
-199 HKFLVREMYRTY
+199 
-211 PTYNNGK
+211 
-218 RGNVRHF
+218 
-225 KDPEWIE
+225 
-232 CEKLSKKHYLG
+232 
-243 MAINQKSILPQWDGI
+243 
-258 DFVWSDGRKTRH
+258 
-270 KNNIQSLI
+270 
-278 LNHSFWWTVG
+278 
-288 RWIGDGW
+288 
-295 VRESKNSNEVIICC
+295 
-309 SKEELNE
+309 
-316 ILPHLENCN
+316 
-325 IKYNV
+325 
-330 SEERTV
+330 
-336 YKIRIPSKEFC
+336 
-347 LFLNQFGKGAANK
+347 
-360 KIPGFV
+360 
-366 YDLPIEYLKDLLDG
+366 
-380 YISADGYFVN
+380 
-390 NKYKVTSVS
+390 
-399 KELIYG
+399 
-405 IGQIV
+405 
-410 AKVYK
+410 
-415 RPFSIYRVKRNPIV
+415 
-429 YIEGRKCNQKDSWD
+429 
-443 LAWKPEIGKQDKAFY
+443 
-458 ENGYIWFPIRNIK
+458 
-471 RTDKIEKVYDIT
+471 
-483 VKDDHSFMANG
+483 
-494 CIVHNCTDL
+494 TDL

-513 WTCQDCGHT
+513 WTCKDCGHT

-634 KFTFPVP
+634 KFSFPVP

-656 EEKYYLSDEKVA
+656 EERYYLSDEKVA

-680 DTVSVKQATKEGY
+680 DTVSIKQATKDGY
-693 IKCEL
+693 IKCDL

-737 KTNEVLQIGN
+737 KTNEVLQVGN

-752 SGWDNPQTGRIY
+752 SGWENPQTGRIY
-764 SIEGCSPTLNTCNGG
+764 STEGCSPTLNTCNGG
-779 GHEPKIV
+779 GHEPKIL
-786 TTTRWSE
+786 
-793 IASCVRAS
+793 I
-801 YFKNGNRNIEENIK
+801 
-815 SGKGYEGIIEKYGC
+815 GC

-843 CITTREDRGISN
+843 CITAKEDRGISN
-855 HKSEG
+855 HRAEG
-860 TFGEN
+860 TAVIEKIGNINPSGKGINGNVLGEN

-873 NKGEEPK
+873 NKGEGPK
-880 IATYSLNGYLLYTDE
+880 IAIS
-895 NGNIKTIVAMRGRNP
+895 
-910 ENPSDRT
+910 SDT
-917 VGAPTE
+917 SYIT
-923 QRLEV
+923 
-928 NINEVSNCLTTVQKD
+928 
-943 NLVMEG
+943 
-949 ELLLPYIRIR
+949 PYIRIR

-973 DIDVDRCK
+973 DIDVNRCK

-994 GNSIVTNVIALIAE
+994 GNSIVTNVISLIAE

-1020 CLDEKMANFQKS
+1020 CLDEKMANFQKP

>member
-1 MKNLK
+1 MKNLR

-15 AQAKGLE
+15 AQAKGIE
-22 HTGLFQVESVATA
+22 KTGLFQVESVATA

-87 YDWHKLSRKK
+87 YDWYKLSRKK

-136 CFTADT
+136 
-142 LVLTNNGL
+142 
-150 KKIVDITTN
+150 
-159 DKVLTHNN
+159 
-167 EYKEVLD
+167 
-174 SKCTG
+174 
-179 EKNIYIIDA
+179 
-188 MCSNKIECTGN
+188 
-199 HKFLVREMYRTY
+199 
-211 PTYNNGK
+211 
-218 RGNVRHF
+218 
-225 KDPEWIE
+225 
-232 CEKLSKKHYLG
+232 
-243 MAINQKSILPQWDGI
+243 
-258 DFVWSDGRKTRH
+258 
-270 KNNIQSLI
+270 
-278 LNHSFWWTVG
+278 
-288 RWIGDGW
+288 
-295 VRESKNSNEVIICC
+295 
-309 SKEELNE
+309 
-316 ILPHLENCN
+316 
-325 IKYNV
+325 
-330 SEERTV
+330 
-336 YKIRIPSKEFC
+336 
-347 LFLNQFGKGAANK
+347 
-360 KIPGFV
+360 
-366 YDLPIEYLKDLLDG
+366 
-380 YISADGYFVN
+380 
-390 NKYKVTSVS
+390 
-399 KELIYG
+399 
-405 IGQIV
+405 
-410 AKVYK
+410 
-415 RPFSIYRVKRNPIV
+415 
-429 YIEGRKCNQKDSWD
+429 
-443 LAWKPEIGKQDKAFY
+443 
-458 ENGYIWFPIRNIK
+458 
-471 RTDKIEKVYDIT
+471 
-483 VKDDHSFMANG
+483 
-494 CIVHNCTDL
+494 CTDL

-641 FDNGIRLKDVLENTV
+641 FDNGIRLKDVLEDTV
-656 EEKYYLSDEKVA
+656 EERYYLSDEKVA

-680 DTVSVKQATKEGY
+680 DTVSIKQATKDGY
-693 IKCEL
+693 IKCDL

-705 YPESTTRRGRV
+705 YQESTTRRGRV

-726 TAAQTGICKLE
+726 TASQTGICKLE

-764 SIEGCSPTLNTCNGG
+764 SAEGCSPTLNTCNGG
-779 GHEPKIV
+779 GHEPKIL
-786 TTTRWSE
+786 
-793 IASCVRAS
+793 ID
-801 YFKNGNRNIEENIK
+801 
-815 SGKGYEGIIEKYGC
+815 C

-843 CITTREDRGISN
+843 CITAREDRGISN

-860 TFGEN
+860 TAVIE
-865 GLAPTLTT
+865 
-873 NKGEEPK
+873 K
-880 IATYSLNGYLLYTDE
+880 I
-895 NGNIKTIVAMRGRNP
+895 GN
-910 ENPSDRT
+910 D
-917 VGAPTE
+917 
-923 QRLEV
+923 
-928 NINEVSNCLTTVQKD
+928 D
-943 NLVMEG
+943 LVMEG
-949 ELLLPYIRIR
+949 EILLPYIRIR

-1008 HFYKAQYDESYE
+1008 HFYKAQYDESYK
-1020 CLDEKMANFQKS
+1020 CLDEKMVNFQKP

>member
-1 MKNLK
+1 
-6 LVELCSGIG
+6 
-15 AQAKGLE
+15 
-22 HTGLFQVESVATA
+22 
-35 DLDKEVVVSYAA
+35 
-47 IHCGLTNELIE
+47 
-58 SYENYPSKEEMAAEL
+58 
-73 TAKRLGYDFKNDKP
+73 
-87 YDWHKLSRKK
+87 
-97 DKTKGI
+97 
-103 EKYWL
+103 
-108 ADHLSHNLGD
+108 
-118 MMQID
+118 MQID

-136 CFTADT
+136 
-142 LVLTNNGL
+142 
-150 KKIVDITTN
+150 
-159 DKVLTHNN
+159 
-167 EYKEVLD
+167 
-174 SKCTG
+174 
-179 EKNIYIIDA
+179 
-188 MCSNKIECTGN
+188 
-199 HKFLVREMYRTY
+199 
-211 PTYNNGK
+211 
-218 RGNVRHF
+218 
-225 KDPEWIE
+225 
-232 CEKLSKKHYLG
+232 
-243 MAINQKSILPQWDGI
+243 
-258 DFVWSDGRKTRH
+258 
-270 KNNIQSLI
+270 
-278 LNHSFWWTVG
+278 
-288 RWIGDGW
+288 
-295 VRESKNSNEVIICC
+295 
-309 SKEELNE
+309 
-316 ILPHLENCN
+316 
-325 IKYNV
+325 
-330 SEERTV
+330 
-336 YKIRIPSKEFC
+336 
-347 LFLNQFGKGAANK
+347 
-360 KIPGFV
+360 
-366 YDLPIEYLKDLLDG
+366 
-380 YISADGYFVN
+380 
-390 NKYKVTSVS
+390 
-399 KELIYG
+399 
-405 IGQIV
+405 
-410 AKVYK
+410 
-415 RPFSIYRVKRNPIV
+415 
-429 YIEGRKCNQKDSWD
+429 
-443 LAWKPEIGKQDKAFY
+443 
-458 ENGYIWFPIRNIK
+458 
-471 RTDKIEKVYDIT
+471 
-483 VKDDHSFMANG
+483 
-494 CIVHNCTDL
+494 CTDL

-680 DTVSVKQATKEGY
+680 DT
-693 IKCEL
+693 
-698 PGVADLS
+698 
-705 YPESTTRRGRV
+705 
-716 QENGTVSPTL
+716 
-726 TAAQTGICKLE
+726 
-737 KTNEVLQIGN
+737 TNTNNVLQIGN
-747 IAEGK
+747 IAEGN
-752 SGWDNPQTGRIY
+752 SGWNNPQAGRIY

-786 TTTRWSE
+786 TTTRGSE

-801 YFKNGNRNIEENIK
+801 YFKNGSRNIEENIK

-843 CITTREDRGISN
+843 CITAKEDKSISN

-860 TFGEN
+860 TAVIEKIGNINPSGKGINGNVFGEN

-873 NKGEEPK
+873 NKGEGPK
-880 IATYSLNGYLLYTDE
+880 IATYSLNGYLLHTDE

-994 GNSIVTNVIALIAE
+994 GNSIVTNVISLIAE
-1008 HFYKAQYDESYE
+1008 HFYKAQYDKSYE
-1020 CLDEKMANFQKS
+1020 CLDEKMANFQKP

>member
-1 MKNLK
+1 
-6 LVELCSGIG
+6 
-15 AQAKGLE
+15 LE

-87 YDWHKLSRKK
+87 YDWYKLSRKK

-232 CEKLSKKHYLG
+232 CEKLSQKHYLG

-278 LNHSFWWTVG
+278 SNHSFWWTVG

-347 LFLNQFGKGAANK
+347 LFLNQFGKGAPNK

-594 RLENLGYHSYY
+594 RLDNLGYHSYY

-634 KFTFPVP
+634 KFTFPVS

-656 EEKYYLSDEKVA
+656 EERYYLSDEKVA

-680 DTVSVKQATKEGY
+680 NTVSIKQATKDGY
-693 IKCEL
+693 IKCDL

-737 KTNEVLQIGN
+737 KI
-747 IAEGK
+747 
-752 SGWDNPQTGRIY
+752 
-764 SIEGCSPTLNTCNGG
+764 
-779 GHEPKIV
+779 
-786 TTTRWSE
+786 TTTRGAE

-843 CITTREDRGISN
+843 CITAKEDGDISN
-855 HKSEG
+855 HRAEG
-860 TFGEN
+860 TAVIEKIGNINPSGKGINGNVFGEN

-873 NKGEEPK
+873 NKGEGPK
-880 IATYSLNGYLLYTDE
+880 IAIS
-895 NGNIKTIVAMRGRNP
+895 
-910 ENPSDRT
+910 SDT
-917 VGAPTE
+917 SYIT
-923 QRLEV
+923 
-928 NINEVSNCLTTVQKD
+928 
-943 NLVMEG
+943 
-949 ELLLPYIRIR
+949 PYIRIR

-1020 CLDEKMANFQKS
+1020 CLDEKMENFQKP

>member
-1 MKNLK
+1 MKNLR

-87 YDWHKLSRKK
+87 YDWYKLSRKK

-136 CFTADT
+136 C
-142 LVLTNNGL
+142 
-150 KKIVDITTN
+150 
-159 DKVLTHNN
+159 
-167 EYKEVLD
+167 
-174 SKCTG
+174 
-179 EKNIYIIDA
+179 
-188 MCSNKIECTGN
+188 
-199 HKFLVREMYRTY
+199 
-211 PTYNNGK
+211 
-218 RGNVRHF
+218 
-225 KDPEWIE
+225 
-232 CEKLSKKHYLG
+232 
-243 MAINQKSILPQWDGI
+243 
-258 DFVWSDGRKTRH
+258 
-270 KNNIQSLI
+270 
-278 LNHSFWWTVG
+278 
-288 RWIGDGW
+288 
-295 VRESKNSNEVIICC
+295 
-309 SKEELNE
+309 
-316 ILPHLENCN
+316 
-325 IKYNV
+325 
-330 SEERTV
+330 
-336 YKIRIPSKEFC
+336 
-347 LFLNQFGKGAANK
+347 
-360 KIPGFV
+360 
-366 YDLPIEYLKDLLDG
+366 
-380 YISADGYFVN
+380 
-390 NKYKVTSVS
+390 
-399 KELIYG
+399 
-405 IGQIV
+405 
-410 AKVYK
+410 
-415 RPFSIYRVKRNPIV
+415 
-429 YIEGRKCNQKDSWD
+429 
-443 LAWKPEIGKQDKAFY
+443 
-458 ENGYIWFPIRNIK
+458 
-471 RTDKIEKVYDIT
+471 
-483 VKDDHSFMANG
+483 
-494 CIVHNCTDL
+494 TDL

-513 WTCQDCGHT
+513 WTCQDCGHE

-656 EEKYYLSDEKVA
+656 EERYYLSDEKVA

-680 DTVSVKQATKEGY
+680 DTVSIKQATKDGY
-693 IKCEL
+693 IKCDL

-737 KTNEVLQIGN
+737 KTNEVLQVGN

-752 SGWDNPQTGRIY
+752 SGWENPQTGRIY
-764 SIEGCSPTLNTCNGG
+764 STEGCSPTLNTCNGG
-779 GHEPKIV
+779 GHEPKIL
-786 TTTRWSE
+786 
-793 IASCVRAS
+793 I
-801 YFKNGNRNIEENIK
+801 
-815 SGKGYEGIIEKYGC
+815 GC

-843 CITTREDRGISN
+843 CITAKEDRGISN
-855 HKSEG
+855 HRAEG
-860 TFGEN
+860 TAVIEKIGNINPSGKGINGNVLGEN

-873 NKGEEPK
+873 NKGEGPK
-880 IATYSLNGYLLYTDE
+880 IAIS
-895 NGNIKTIVAMRGRNP
+895 
-910 ENPSDRT
+910 SDT
-917 VGAPTE
+917 SYIT
-923 QRLEV
+923 
-928 NINEVSNCLTTVQKD
+928 
-943 NLVMEG
+943 
-949 ELLLPYIRIR
+949 PYIRIR

-981 AVGMSDAQGYKQA
+981 AVGMSDAHGYKQA
-994 GNSIVTNVIALIAE
+994 GNSIVTNVISLIAE

-1020 CLDEKMANFQKS
+1020 CLDEKMANFQKP

>member
-22 HTGLFQVESVATA
+22 HTGLFHVESVATA

-87 YDWHKLSRKK
+87 YDWYKLSRKK

-136 CFTADT
+136 
-142 LVLTNNGL
+142 
-150 KKIVDITTN
+150 
-159 DKVLTHNN
+159 
-167 EYKEVLD
+167 
-174 SKCTG
+174 
-179 EKNIYIIDA
+179 
-188 MCSNKIECTGN
+188 
-199 HKFLVREMYRTY
+199 
-211 PTYNNGK
+211 
-218 RGNVRHF
+218 
-225 KDPEWIE
+225 
-232 CEKLSKKHYLG
+232 
-243 MAINQKSILPQWDGI
+243 
-258 DFVWSDGRKTRH
+258 
-270 KNNIQSLI
+270 
-278 LNHSFWWTVG
+278 
-288 RWIGDGW
+288 
-295 VRESKNSNEVIICC
+295 
-309 SKEELNE
+309 
-316 ILPHLENCN
+316 
-325 IKYNV
+325 
-330 SEERTV
+330 
-336 YKIRIPSKEFC
+336 
-347 LFLNQFGKGAANK
+347 
-360 KIPGFV
+360 
-366 YDLPIEYLKDLLDG
+366 
-380 YISADGYFVN
+380 
-390 NKYKVTSVS
+390 
-399 KELIYG
+399 
-405 IGQIV
+405 
-410 AKVYK
+410 
-415 RPFSIYRVKRNPIV
+415 
-429 YIEGRKCNQKDSWD
+429 
-443 LAWKPEIGKQDKAFY
+443 
-458 ENGYIWFPIRNIK
+458 
-471 RTDKIEKVYDIT
+471 
-483 VKDDHSFMANG
+483 
-494 CIVHNCTDL
+494 CTDL

-680 DTVSVKQATKEGY
+680 DT
-693 IKCEL
+693 
-698 PGVADLS
+698 
-705 YPESTTRRGRV
+705 
-716 QENGTVSPTL
+716 
-726 TAAQTGICKLE
+726 
-737 KTNEVLQIGN
+737 TNTNNVLQIGN
-747 IAEGK
+747 IAEGN
-752 SGWDNPQTGRIY
+752 SGWNNPQAGRIY

-786 TTTRWSE
+786 TTTRGSE

-801 YFKNGNRNIEENIK
+801 YFKNGSRNIEENIK

-843 CITTREDRGISN
+843 CITAKEDKSISN

-860 TFGEN
+860 TAVIEKIGNINPSGKGINGNVFGEN

-873 NKGEEPK
+873 NKGEGPK
-880 IATYSLNGYLLYTDE
+880 IATYSLNGYLLHTDE

-1008 HFYKAQYDESYE
+1008 HFYKAQYDESYK
-1020 CLDEKMANFQKS
+1020 CLDEKMENFQKP